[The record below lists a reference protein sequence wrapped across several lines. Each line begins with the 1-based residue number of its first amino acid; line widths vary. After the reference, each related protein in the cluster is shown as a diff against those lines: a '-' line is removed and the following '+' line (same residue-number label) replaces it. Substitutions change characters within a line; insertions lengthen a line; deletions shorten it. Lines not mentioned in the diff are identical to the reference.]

1 MTNKKL
7 KLAAMSVA
15 LTACVAA
22 QPMAA
27 HAVEGPD
34 PAEDNAAPQAEPV
47 AESSTPAPVA
57 EEGEKQEKVGEQEEF
72 FPPPV
77 NEEAKSEEQ
86 APAFG
91 PGTKTDDIIID
102 YKPAEKPEEP
112 GESGKDGETDGSEGS
127 GETDETEN
135 PDGTYVK
142 GDVIDNSK
150 KDEATGKDGKI
161 GEATK
166 EETPD
171 SSSSTTVVDPDAEVK
186 KGDPVVGKDEDG
198 NTTITTPTETTGT
211 ETTTTTGT
219 GKADSSTTIT
229 DTKKGEEINLDD
241 ELGKDVRPDWKTD
254 KDAKLGDYTVDKVE
268 PAKDGNSKTLTLKKT
283 SPTEEKEMA
292 AEDIAKLLDVP
303 EGGVEKKE
311 ELDEEGN
318 PKTTYTLK
326 KEEISTDENGNT
338 VTRVTYYKITG
349 NTVETTTE
357 TTLVLKVEKGTVDVN
372 NEDLT
377 TEIELPSITAKNT
390 DETKTD
396 VIEISSEKLGEMLQ
410 DEYYNN
416 VTGEYVY
423 TENVDGKEYTYKVKK
438 MEDSKPL
445 TNAQLAERLG
455 EGFTGDD
462 NGVYYKGEK
471 LTFDQMEAVRKTL
484 SYTVEVTEVTK
495 TPGQVEGGQE
505 SIESAKE
512 TAKLEAIKAAL
523 TDAARNA
530 GINVETDD
538 FKNQLNTID
547 PTGKGQL
554 NLSYTDADGNV
565 HTVTLRYNGATV
577 SAPQPGTPD
586 SSKDTETRKDVTDN
600 VITGTAYVTGSN
612 TWTESGSLNGTYVK
626 PGSGELPSLDGW
638 TIASKDPEKGTT
650 TYKKEDTVT
659 SPDGTSTKITRT
671 CTITESSAS
680 LSDTEKE
687 EIAWAELL
695 NQHPEYKNKDELKA
709 AGYNINISSM
719 DFSGIKCVEW
729 TIDELSESTK
739 TDAKDLNDKL
749 VIPGGKNWSI
759 DEKARTITVDGKT
772 YDKVT
777 KTNDG
782 YTCTVEDKNGVKT
795 TYTFTKQA
803 GAPLTPEEIQT
814 ALAGQYSVSADS
826 IRLNA
831 DGKTATFTKGN
842 ETITVDYSTLSET
855 LTVRKDVHTSSSV
868 TDIIKDNKDLEKAYD
883 ELWKQI
889 QEIQSK
895 LLPGEELW
903 IGNLEVTDKTE
914 KTDIIKYFTTAISP
928 ENMSKDE
935 LIKAL
940 QEQER
945 IAKNSTYVAN
955 KGSDYEE
962 TKKNYYSG
970 EKTDEFK
977 SFSKAPDG
985 SKIEVYWKLTW
996 WGGYYYYTDANG
1008 QEVRVH
1014 SNTVHYEEQRD
1025 DIGHLDLAS
1034 GSKLDLLPDKD
1045 DKVDQTDCVL
1055 VSKNLKLEW
1064 NYDAG
1069 NLVNGKGN
1077 QLVGLDSKISWDDE
1091 GGEGNGHYEYDR
1103 GTPNNCPDKSAYYKL
1118 TGTVAYDPIKENG
1131 SIKLYQG
1138 QRGDYWT
1145 PGISAEDQAI
1155 NAYLKATGSSK
1166 TAASLTKKERD
1177 AIVGTYVVQ
1186 IGTTG
1191 TNSTGESGYQVYLK
1205 SSELTAYGYMTR
1217 DANTCIN
1224 STYKRQD
1231 GTWGYVGGYDLMI
1244 SKLTQVSEG
1253 KVVGQTESTIKTITA
1268 PLSIRSSQDF
1278 ANRLLEL
1285 NKQTTT
1291 HKTSESATAYG
1302 ENTSGGFDGAY
1313 TQNKSE
1319 TVTGSGTGKG
1329 HYTTFTE
1336 VLKKLF
1342 TGSGSKEH
1350 DEGKVSYTYRTTD
1363 KVDTTPVSKETV
1375 TTTDAHVDY
1384 NYTSIET
1391 RTVTVNGEE
1400 TVIVPPVTPPVDPDT
1415 PDGPVE
1421 DETPDEVMTPE
1432 TPELPAVQDA
1442 APDEVVLPA
1451 EPELP
1456 AVQDATALP
1465 QTGVNWMAALG
1476 MAFSGMLLT
1485 IAGAFA
1491 SLKYKEKH

>member
-34 PAEDNAAPQAEPV
+34 SVEDNAAPQAEPV
-47 AESSTPAPVA
+47 AESPTPAPVA
-57 EEGEKQEKVGEQEEF
+57 EEGEKQEEAGEQEEF
-72 FPPPV
+72 VPPV
-77 NEEAKSEEQ
+77 NDEAKKDDQ

-91 PGTKTDDIIID
+91 PGTKTDDITID

-112 GESGKDGETDGSEGS
+112 

-254 KDAKLGDYTVDKVE
+254 KDAKLGGYTVDKVE

-283 SPTEEKEMA
+283 SEPETKKMS
-292 AEDIAKLLDVP
+292 AEDVAKLLDVP
-303 EGGVEKKE
+303 EGGVEKKT
-311 ELDEEGN
+311 DDEGN
-318 PKTTYTLK
+318 TTYTLK
-326 KEEISTDENGNT
+326 KEETSTDENGNT
-338 VTRVTYYKITG
+338 VTRTTYYEITG
-349 NTVETTTE
+349 NSVKTTTE
-357 TTLVLKVEKGTVDVN
+357 TTLVLKVEKGTVDVDDK
-372 NEDLT
+372 DLT

-438 MEDSKPL
+438 TEDSKPL
-445 TNAQLAERLG
+445 TNAQLADRLG

-471 LTFDQMEAVRKTL
+471 LTFDQKEAVRKTL

-505 SIESAKE
+505 SIESAE
-512 TAKLEAIKAAL
+512 EAAKLEAIKAAL

-547 PTGKGQL
+547 STGKGQL

-565 HTVTLRYNGATV
+565 HTVTLRYDGATV
-577 SAPQPGTPD
+577 SAPQPGSSDP
-586 SSKDTETRKDVTDN
+586 SKDTETRKDVTDN
-600 VITGTAYVTGSN
+600 VITGTAYVNGSN

-626 PGSGELPSLDGW
+626 PDSGELPSLDGW
-638 TIASKDPEKGTT
+638 TFDSIDTEKGTT
-650 TYKKEDTVT
+650 TYKKEETVT

-695 NQHPEYKNKDELKA
+695 KQHPEYKNKDELKA

-719 DFSGIKCVEW
+719 DFSGIKRVEW

-814 ALAGQYSVSADS
+814 ALAGQYSVPADS

-895 LLPGEELW
+895 LQPGEELW

-945 IAKNSTYVAN
+945 IAKSSTYVAN

-985 SKIEVYWKLTW
+985 SKIEVYWKWTR

-1045 DKVDQTDCVL
+1045 GNVDQTDCVL

-1077 QLVGLDSKISWDDE
+1077 QPVGLDSKISWDDE
-1091 GGEGNGHYEYDR
+1091 GGEGDGHYEYDR
-1103 GTPNNCPDKSAYYKL
+1103 GNPNNCPDKSAYYKL

-1138 QRGDYWT
+1138 GYDDWHWV
-1145 PGISAEDQAI
+1145 SAEDQAI

-1177 AIVGTYVVQ
+1177 AIVGTYVVK
-1186 IGTTG
+1186 IGTTD

-1205 SSELTAYGYMTR
+1205 TSELTAYGYMTR

-1291 HKTSESATAYG
+1291 HKTSESATASG
-1302 ENTSGGFDGAY
+1302 ENTSGGFNGAY
-1313 TQNKSE
+1313 TQDKSE

-1363 KVDTTPVSKETV
+1363 KVNTTPVSKETV

-1391 RTVTVNGEE
+1391 RTVTVDGEE
-1400 TVIVPPVTPPVDPDT
+1400 TVIVPPVTPPET
-1415 PDGPVE
+1415 PVE
-1421 DETPDEVMTPE
+1421 DETPDEVVTPE
-1432 TPELPAVQDA
+1432 TPELPPVQDA
-1442 APDEVVLPA
+1442 TPDDAAPETPVLPSDA
-1451 EPELP
+1451 VLP
-1456 AVQDATALP
+1456 AVQDALP

>member
-15 LTACVAA
+15 LTACVV

-34 PAEDNAAPQAEPV
+34 SVEDNAAPQAEPV
-47 AESSTPAPVA
+47 VENSTPAPVA
-57 EEGEKQEKVGEQEEF
+57 EEGEKQEEAGEQEEAGDQEEF
-72 FPPPV
+72 VPPV
-77 NEEAKSEEQ
+77 NDEAKKDDQ

-112 GESGKDGETDGSEGS
+112 GE
-127 GETDETEN
+127 TDETEN

-142 GDVIDNSK
+142 GDVIDNNK
-150 KDEATGKDGKI
+150 KNEETGKDGKI

-241 ELGKDVRPDWKTD
+241 ELGKDVRPDWSTD
-254 KDAKLGDYTVDKVE
+254 EKAKLGDYTVKEVE

-283 SPTEEKEMA
+283 SEPETKKMS
-292 AEDIAKLLDVP
+292 AEDVAKLLDVP
-303 EGGVEKKE
+303 EDGVEKKTD
-311 ELDEEGN
+311 DEG
-318 PKTTYTLK
+318 KTTYILK
-326 KEEISTDENGNT
+326 KEETSTDENGNT

-357 TTLVLKVEKGTVDVN
+357 TTLVLKVEKGTVDVDDK
-372 NEDLT
+372 DLT
-377 TEIELPSITAKNT
+377 TEIKLPSITAKNT
-390 DETKTD
+390 NETKTD
-396 VIEISSEKLGEMLQ
+396 VIEISSEKLGEMLK

-416 VTGEYVY
+416 DTGEYVY
-423 TENVDGKEYTYKVKK
+423 TETDANGKEYTYKVKK
-438 MEDSKPL
+438 TEDTKQL
-445 TNAQLAERLG
+445 TNEQLANRLG
-455 EGFTGDD
+455 EGFTADA
-462 NGVYYKGEK
+462 NGVYYNGEK
-471 LTFDQMEAVRKTL
+471 LTFDQMDAVRKTL

-505 SIESAKE
+505 SIESAAE
-512 TAKLEAIKAAL
+512 TAKLAAIKAAL
-523 TDAARNA
+523 TDAAQNA

-538 FKNQLNTID
+538 FKNQLNTIN

-565 HTVTLRYNGATV
+565 HTVTLRYDGATV
-577 SAPQPGTPD
+577 SAPQPGSSDP
-586 SSKDTETRKDVTDN
+586 SKDTETRKDVTDN
-600 VITGTAYVTGSN
+600 VITGTAYVNGSN

-626 PGSGELPSLDGW
+626 PDSGELPSLDGW
-638 TIASKDPEKGTT
+638 TVDTNDPEKDTT
-650 TYKKEDTVT
+650 IYKKEDTVT
-659 SPDGTSTKITRT
+659 SPDGTITKITRT

-719 DFSGIKCVEW
+719 DFSGIKRVKW

-759 DEKARTITVDGKT
+759 DEKAGTITVDGKT

-868 TDIIKDNKDLEKAYD
+868 TDIIKDDKDLEKAYD

-895 LLPGEELW
+895 LQPGEELW

-955 KGSDYEE
+955 AGSKYEE

-970 EKTDEFK
+970 ETE
-977 SFSKAPDG
+977 SKYYYQPWGG
-985 SKIEVYWKLTW
+985 SKIEVTPAGQPGW
-996 WGGYYYYTDANG
+996 YYYTNDKGEKEYVPWWDVERQDTRN
-1008 QEVRVH
+1008 
-1014 SNTVHYEEQRD
+1014 

-1045 DKVDQTDCVL
+1045 GKVDQTDCVL
-1055 VSKNLKLEW
+1055 VSKDLKLEW

-1077 QLVGLDSKISWDDE
+1077 QTVGLDSKISWDDE
-1091 GGEGNGHYEYDR
+1091 GGKGNGHYEYDR

-1118 TGTVAYDPIKENG
+1118 TGTVAYDPIKDKDG

-1155 NAYLKATGSSK
+1155 NAYLEATGSNK
-1166 TAASLTKKERD
+1166 TAKDLSPKERN
-1177 AIVGTYVVQ
+1177 AIVGTYVVK
-1186 IGTTG
+1186 IGTTD

-1205 SSELTAYGYMTR
+1205 TSELTAYGYMTR

-1302 ENTSGGFDGAY
+1302 ENTSGGFNGAY
-1313 TQNKSE
+1313 TQDKSE

-1363 KVDTTPVSKETV
+1363 KVNTTPVSKETV

-1391 RTVTVNGEE
+1391 RKVTVSGEE

-1421 DETPDEVMTPE
+1421 DETPDEVVTPE
-1432 TPELPAVQDA
+1432 TPELPPVQDA
-1442 APDEVVLPA
+1442 TPEEPAAPA
-1451 EPELP
+1451 APELP
-1456 AVQDATALP
+1456 AVEAAAALP
-1465 QTGVNWMAALG
+1465 KTGVNWIAALG

>member
-34 PAEDNAAPQAEPV
+34 SVEDNAAPQAEPV

-57 EEGEKQEKVGEQEEF
+57 EEGEKQEEAGEQEEF
-72 FPPPV
+72 TPPRM
-77 NEEAKSEEQ
+77 NEEAKKDDQ

-91 PGTKTDDIIID
+91 PGTKTDDITID

-112 GESGKDGETDGSEGS
+112 GE
-127 GETDETEN
+127 TDEPET
-135 PDGTYVK
+135 PGDTHLK

-150 KDEATGKDGKI
+150 KDEATGEDGKI

-211 ETTTTTGT
+211 QTTTTTGT

-254 KDAKLGDYTVDKVE
+254 KDDKLGGYTVDKVE
-268 PAKDGNSKTLTLKKT
+268 PAEDGNSKELTLKKT
-283 SPTEEKEMA
+283 SEPETKEMS
-292 AEDIAKLLDVP
+292 AEDVAKLLDVP

-318 PKTTYTLK
+318 PKTTDTLK
-326 KEEISTDENGNT
+326 KEETSTDENGNT

-357 TTLVLKVEKGTVDVN
+357 TTLVLKVEKGTVDVD

-377 TEIELPSITAKNT
+377 TEIKLPSIK
-390 DETKTD
+390 DE
-396 VIEISSEKLGEMLQ
+396 S
-410 DEYYNN
+410 
-416 VTGEYVY
+416 
-423 TENVDGKEYTYKVKK
+423 GKEILSAKQLNDLLKDQKPDKDGTYKIEKEANGK
-438 MEDSKPL
+438 TYLYTITESTDQGTLL
-445 TNAQLAERLG
+445 TNKQLADRLG
-455 EGFTGDD
+455 KGFTADD

-471 LTFDQMEAVRKTL
+471 LTFDQMDAVRKTL
-484 SYTVEVTEVTK
+484 SYTVAVTEITK
-495 TPGQVEGGQE
+495 APGQVEGGQE
-505 SIESAKE
+505 SIESAEE

-523 TDAARNA
+523 TDAAKKT
-530 GINVETDD
+530 GINVDSED

-565 HTVTLRYNGATV
+565 HTVTLRYDGATV
-577 SAPQPGTPD
+577 SAPQPGSSDP
-586 SSKDTETRKDVTDN
+586 SKDTETRKDVTDN

-626 PGSGELPSLDGW
+626 PGSGKLPSLDGW

-650 TYKKEDTVT
+650 TYKKEETVT

-680 LSDTEKE
+680 LTDAEKE
-687 EIAWAELL
+687 EIAWKEL
-695 NQHPEYKNKDELKA
+695 QNKSGKDKA
-709 AGYNINISSM
+709 TLLQEGYSIDIGSM
-719 DFSGIKCVEW
+719 DFSGIKRVEW
-729 TIDELSESTK
+729 TIDTLSESTK
-739 TDAKDLNDKL
+739 TDTKDLNDKL

-772 YDKVT
+772 YDNVT

-795 TYTFTKQA
+795 TYTFTKKA

-831 DGKTATFTKGN
+831 DGKTATFTKGD

-868 TDIIKDNKDLEKAYD
+868 TGIIKDDKDLEKAYD

-895 LLPGEELW
+895 LQPGEELR
-903 IGNLEVTDKTE
+903 IGETKIDSTTKKE
-914 KTDIIKYFTTAISP
+914 DIIKYFTKAISP
-928 ENMSKDE
+928 DNMSKDE

-945 IAKNSTYVAN
+945 IAKSSTYVAN

-970 EKTDEFK
+970 EKTGEFK
-977 SFSKAPDG
+977 YFSKAPDG
-985 SKIEVYWKLTW
+985 SKIEVYWKSTW
-996 WGGYYYYTDANG
+996 GWNGYYYYTDANG
-1008 QEVRVH
+1008 QEVRVD
-1014 SNTVHYEEQRD
+1014 SNTVHSEEQRD

-1034 GSKLDLLPDKD
+1034 GSKLDLLPDED
-1045 DKVDQTDCVL
+1045 GKVNQTDCVL

-1069 NLVNGKGN
+1069 KLVNGKDN
-1077 QLVGLDSKISWDDE
+1077 QTVGLDSKISWDDE
-1091 GGEGNGHYEYDR
+1091 GGEGDGHYEYDR
-1103 GTPNNCPDKSAYYKL
+1103 GNPNKNPDKSAYYKL
-1118 TGTVAYDPIKENG
+1118 TGTVAYDPIKDKDG

-1138 QRGDYWT
+1138 QWGDYWN
-1145 PGISAEDQAI
+1145 PGISAEDEAI

-1166 TAASLTKKERD
+1166 TYRDLTTKERN
-1177 AIVGTYVVQ
+1177 AIVGTYVVK

-1205 SSELTAYGYMTR
+1205 SSELTAYGYMSR

-1244 SKLTQVSEG
+1244 SELTQVREG

-1278 ANRLLEL
+1278 AKRLLEL

-1291 HKTSESATAYG
+1291 THKTGEGATAYG
-1302 ENTSGGFDGAY
+1302 ENTSGDFDGTY
-1313 TQNKSE
+1313 TQKKSE
-1319 TVTGSGTGKG
+1319 TVEGSGTGKG

-1336 VLKKLF
+1336 VLKKIF
-1342 TGSGSKEH
+1342 SGSGSKEH
-1350 DEGKVSYTYRTTD
+1350 DEGSVSYTHRTTD
-1363 KVDTTPVSKETV
+1363 KVNTTPVSKETV

-1400 TVIVPPVTPPVDPDT
+1400 TVIVPPVTPPET
-1415 PDGPVE
+1415 PVE
-1421 DETPDEVMTPE
+1421 DETPDEVVTPE

>member
-1 MTNKKL
+1 M
-7 KLAAMSVA
+7 
-15 LTACVAA
+15 
-22 QPMAA
+22 
-27 HAVEGPD
+27 
-34 PAEDNAAPQAEPV
+34 
-47 AESSTPAPVA
+47 
-57 EEGEKQEKVGEQEEF
+57 
-72 FPPPV
+72 

-91 PGTKTDDIIID
+91 PGTKTDDITID
-102 YKPAEKPEEP
+102 YKPAEKPEQP
-112 GESGKDGETDGSEGS
+112 GKSGEDGEADGSEGS

-211 ETTTTTGT
+211 QTTTTTGT
-219 GKADSSTTIT
+219 GEADSSTTIT

-254 KDAKLGDYTVDKVE
+254 KDATLGDYTVKEVE
-268 PAKDGNSKTLTLKKT
+268 PSEDGNSKTLTLKKT
-283 SPTEEKEMA
+283 SEPETKEMS
-292 AEDIAKLLDVP
+292 AEDVAKLLDVP
-303 EGGVEKKE
+303 KGGVEKKE

-326 KEEISTDENGNT
+326 KEETSTDENGNT

-357 TTLVLKVEKGTVDVN
+357 TTLKLKVEKGTVDVD

-396 VIEISSEKLGEMLQ
+396 VIEISSEKLGKML
-410 DEYYNN
+410 DDKNYNKD
-416 VTGEYVY
+416 TGEYVY
-423 TENVDGKEYTYKVKK
+423 TETVDGKEYTYKVKK
-438 MEDSKPL
+438 TENTKPL
-445 TNAQLAERLG
+445 TPAQLADRLG
-455 EGFTGDD
+455 DDFTADD

-471 LTFDQMEAVRKTL
+471 LNFDQMEAVRKTL
-484 SYTVEVTEVTK
+484 SYTVAVTEVTK
-495 TPGQVEGGQE
+495 NEGQVEGGQE
-505 SIESAKE
+505 SIKSAEE

-523 TDAARNA
+523 TDAAKKT
-530 GINVETDD
+530 GINVDSED

-565 HTVTLRYNGATV
+565 HTVTLRYDGATV

-650 TYKKEDTVT
+650 IYKKEDTVT
-659 SPDGTSTKITRT
+659 LPDGTSTKITRT

-680 LSDTEKE
+680 LSDAEKE
-687 EIAWAELL
+687 EIAWKALQNKTGKDKATLL
-695 NQHPEYKNKDELKA
+695 QE
-709 AGYNINISSM
+709 GYSIDIGSM
-719 DFSGIKCVEW
+719 DFSGIKRVEW

-739 TDAKDLNDKL
+739 TDTKDLNDKL

-795 TYTFTKQA
+795 TYTFTKKA
-803 GAPLTPEEIQT
+803 GAPLTPDEIQT

-831 DGKTATFTKGN
+831 DGKTATFTKGD

-868 TDIIKDNKDLEKAYD
+868 TDIIKDNKDLEEAYD
-883 ELWKQI
+883 ALWKQI

-895 LLPGEELW
+895 LQPGEELW
-903 IGNLEVTDKTE
+903 IGKTKIDSTTKKE
-914 KTDIIKYFTTAISP
+914 DIIKYFTKAISP

-977 SFSKAPDG
+977 YFSKAPDG
-985 SKIEVYWKLTW
+985 SKIEVYWKSTW
-996 WGGYYYYTDANG
+996 LLGGYYYYTDANG
-1008 QEVRVH
+1008 QEVRVD

-1034 GSKLDLLPDKD
+1034 GSKLDLLPNEDG
-1045 DKVDQTDCVL
+1045 KVDQTDCVL
-1055 VSKNLKLEW
+1055 VSKGLKLEW

-1077 QLVGLDSKISWDDE
+1077 QPVGLDSKISWDDE
-1091 GGEGNGHYEYDR
+1091 GGKGSGHYEYDR
-1103 GTPNNCPDKSAYYKL
+1103 GDSNNNPDKSAYYKL

-1138 QRGDYWT
+1138 GYDGWYWV
-1145 PGISAEDQAI
+1145 SAEDQAI
-1155 NAYLKATGSSK
+1155 NAYLEATGSNK
-1166 TAASLTKKERD
+1166 TAANLSKKERD
-1177 AIVGTYVVQ
+1177 AIVGTYVVK
-1186 IGTTG
+1186 IGTTD
-1191 TNSTGESGYQVYLK
+1191 TNSTGKSGYQVYLK
-1205 SSELTAYGYMTR
+1205 TSELTAYGYMSR

-1224 STYKRQD
+1224 STYKRQN
-1231 GTWGYVGGYDLMI
+1231 GTWDYVGGYDLMI

-1291 HKTSESATAYG
+1291 HKTGESATAYG
-1302 ENTSGGFDGAY
+1302 ENTSGGFDGTY
-1313 TQNKSE
+1313 TQKKSE
-1319 TVTGSGTGKG
+1319 TVEGSGTGKG

-1336 VLKKLF
+1336 VLKKIF
-1342 TGSGSKEH
+1342 SGSGSKKH
-1350 DEGKVSYTYRTTD
+1350 DEGKVSYTHRTTD
-1363 KVDTTPVSKETV
+1363 NVNTTPVSKETV
-1375 TTTDAHVDY
+1375 TTTNAHVDY

-1400 TVIVPPVTPPVDPDT
+1400 TVIVPPVTPPVEPDT

-1421 DETPDEVMTPE
+1421 DETPDEVVTPE
-1432 TPELPAVQDA
+1432 TPELPPVQDA
-1442 APDEVVLPA
+1442 TPDDAAPETPVLPSDA
-1451 EPELP
+1451 VLP
-1456 AVQDATALP
+1456 AVQDALP

>member
-34 PAEDNAAPQAEPV
+34 SVEDNAAPQAEP
-47 AESSTPAPVA
+47 APVEGKTA
-57 EEGEKQEKVGEQEEF
+57 EGEVEGEEEKQEEF
-72 FPPPV
+72 VPPV
-77 NEEAKSEEQ
+77 NDEAKKDDQ

-112 GESGKDGETDGSEGS
+112 

-186 KGDPVVGKDEDG
+186 KGESVVGKDEDG

-211 ETTTTTGT
+211 QTTTTTGT
-219 GKADSSTTIT
+219 GEAKSETTIT

-241 ELGKDVRPDWKTD
+241 ELGKDVRPDWSTD
-254 KDAKLGDYTVDKVE
+254 EKAKLGDYTVKEVE
-268 PAKDGNSKTLTLKKT
+268 PSEDGNSKTLTLKKT
-283 SPTEEKEMA
+283 SEPETKKMS
-292 AEDIAKLLDVP
+292 AEDVAKLLDVP

-326 KEEISTDENGNT
+326 KEETSTDENGNT
-338 VTRVTYYKITG
+338 VTRVTYYEITG
-349 NTVETTTE
+349 NSVKTTTE

-438 MEDSKPL
+438 TEDSKPL
-445 TNAQLAERLG
+445 TNAQLADRLG

-471 LTFDQMEAVRKTL
+471 LTFDQKEAVRKTL

-505 SIESAKE
+505 SIKSAEE

-565 HTVTLRYNGATV
+565 HTVTLRYDGATV
-577 SAPQPGTPD
+577 SAPQPG
-586 SSKDTETRKDVTDN
+586 SSDPRKDTETRKDVTDN

-626 PGSGELPSLDGW
+626 PGSGKLPSLDGW
-638 TIASKDPEKGTT
+638 TVDINDPEKGTT
-650 TYKKEDTVT
+650 IYKKEDTVT
-659 SPDGTSTKITRT
+659 LPDGTSTKITRT

-719 DFSGIKCVEW
+719 DFSGIKRVEW

-759 DEKARTITVDGKT
+759 DEKAGTITVDGKT

-831 DGKTATFTKGN
+831 DGKTATFTKGD

-945 IAKNSTYVAN
+945 IAKSSTYVAN

-985 SKIEVYWKLTW
+985 SKIEVYWKSTW

-1055 VSKNLKLEW
+1055 VSKNLEW

-1077 QLVGLDSKISWDDE
+1077 QPVGLDSKISWDDE
-1091 GGEGNGHYEYDR
+1091 GGKGNGHYEYDR
-1103 GTPNNCPDKSAYYKL
+1103 GNPNNCPDKSAYYKL

-1131 SIKLYQG
+1131 NIKLYQG
-1138 QRGDYWT
+1138 GFDDYWHWV
-1145 PGISAEDQAI
+1145 SAEDQAI

-1166 TAASLTKKERD
+1166 TAASLTKKERN
-1177 AIVGTYVVQ
+1177 AIVGTYVVK
-1186 IGTTG
+1186 IGTTD

-1205 SSELTAYGYMTR
+1205 TSELTAYGYMSR

-1291 HKTSESATAYG
+1291 HKTSERATAYG

-1342 TGSGSKEH
+1342 SGKGETSYDTGSI
-1350 DEGKVSYTYRTTD
+1350 SYSYRTTE
-1363 KVDTTPVSKETV
+1363 KVGTTALSKETV

-1391 RTVTVNGEE
+1391 RTVTVDGEE
-1400 TVIVPPVTPPVDPDT
+1400 TVIVPPVTPPET
-1415 PDGPVE
+1415 PVE
-1421 DETPDEVMTPE
+1421 DETPDEVVTPE
-1432 TPELPAVQDA
+1432 TPELPPVQDA
-1442 APDEVVLPA
+1442 TPDDAAPETPVLPSDA
-1451 EPELP
+1451 VLP
-1456 AVQDATALP
+1456 AVQDALP

>member
-1 MTNKKL
+1 M
-7 KLAAMSVA
+7 
-15 LTACVAA
+15 
-22 QPMAA
+22 
-27 HAVEGPD
+27 
-34 PAEDNAAPQAEPV
+34 
-47 AESSTPAPVA
+47 
-57 EEGEKQEKVGEQEEF
+57 
-72 FPPPV
+72 

-91 PGTKTDDIIID
+91 PGTKTDDITID
-102 YKPAEKPEEP
+102 YKPAAKPEEP
-112 GESGKDGETDGSEGS
+112 GE
-127 GETDETEN
+127 TDEPET
-135 PDGTYVK
+135 PGDAHLK

-150 KDEATGKDGKI
+150 KNEATGKDGKI

-254 KDAKLGDYTVDKVE
+254 KDAKLGGYTVDKVE

-303 EGGVEKKE
+303 EGGVERKE

-326 KEEISTDENGNT
+326 KEETSTDENGNT

-357 TTLVLKVEKGTVDVN
+357 TTLKLKVEKGTETKKDQ
-372 NEDLT
+372 DLS
-377 TEIELPSITAKNT
+377 TEAELPDSITVKNGKSELKVSKDILEKALDNGGTYT
-390 DETKTD
+390 DTDKNITYTVTKK
-396 VIEISSEKLGEMLQ
+396 EESSTKLSNE
-410 DEYYNN
+410 
-416 VTGEYVY
+416 
-423 TENVDGKEYTYKVKK
+423 
-438 MEDSKPL
+438 
-445 TNAQLAERLG
+445 QLAKRLG
-455 EGFTGDD
+455 DGFTYNAADD
-462 NGVYYKGEK
+462 SISYKGEK
-471 LTFDQMEAVRKTL
+471 LTISQNDVYRKLL
-484 SYTVEVTEVTK
+484 SYDVTVTETIK
-495 TPGQVEGGQE
+495 NEGQVEGGQA
-505 SIESAKE
+505 SIDKANND
-512 TAKLEAIKAAL
+512 AKLEAIKAAL
-523 TDAARNA
+523 TDAAKKT
-530 GINVETDD
+530 GINVDSED

-565 HTVTLRYNGATV
+565 HTVTLRYDGATV

-600 VITGTAYVTGSN
+600 VITGTAYVPGSN

-626 PGSGELPSLDGW
+626 PGSGELPSLEGW
-638 TIASKDPEKGTT
+638 TFDGIDTEKGTT
-650 TYKKEDTVT
+650 TYKKEETVT

-680 LSDTEKE
+680 LSDAEKAD
-687 EIAWAELL
+687 IAWAELL
-695 NQHPEYKNKDELKA
+695 KQHPEYKNEDELKA
-709 AGYNINISSM
+709 AGYNIDIGSM
-719 DFSGIKCVEW
+719 DFSGIKRVEW
-729 TIDELSESTK
+729 TIGTLSESTK
-739 TDAKDLNDKL
+739 TDTKDLNDKL

-759 DEKARTITVDGKT
+759 DENAGTITVDGNI
-772 YDKVT
+772 YRNVT
-777 KTNDG
+777 KTDDG

-903 IGNLEVTDKTE
+903 IGKTKIDSTTKKE
-914 KTDIIKYFTTAISP
+914 DIIKYFTKAISP

-985 SKIEVYWKLTW
+985 SKIEVYWKSTW
-996 WGGYYYYTDANG
+996 LWYGYYYYTDANG
-1008 QEVRVH
+1008 QEVRVDN
-1014 SNTVHYEEQRD
+1014 NTVHYEEQRD

-1034 GSKLDLLPDKD
+1034 GSKLDLLPDED
-1045 DKVDQTDCVL
+1045 GKVDQTDCVL

-1077 QLVGLDSKISWDDE
+1077 QPVGLDSKISWDDE
-1091 GGEGNGHYEYDR
+1091 GGKGDGHYEYDR
-1103 GTPNNCPDKSAYYKL
+1103 GNSNNCPDKSAYYKL

-1145 PGISAEDQAI
+1145 PGISAEDEAI
-1155 NAYLKATGSSK
+1155 NAYLKATGSNK

-1244 SKLTQVSEG
+1244 SELTQVREG

-1278 ANRLLEL
+1278 AKRLLEL

-1291 HKTSESATAYG
+1291 THKTGEGATAYG
-1302 ENTSGGFDGAY
+1302 ENTSGGFDGTY
-1313 TQNKSE
+1313 TQKKSE
-1319 TVTGSGTGKG
+1319 TVEGSGTGKG

-1336 VLKKLF
+1336 VLKKIF
-1342 TGSGSKEH
+1342 SGSGSKEH
-1350 DEGKVSYTYRTTD
+1350 DEGSVSYTHRTTD
-1363 KVDTTPVSKETV
+1363 KVNTTPVSKETV
-1375 TTTDAHVDY
+1375 TTTDAHVGY

-1400 TVIVPPVTPPVDPDT
+1400 TVIVPPVTPPET
-1415 PDGPVE
+1415 PVE
-1421 DETPDEVMTPE
+1421 DETPNEVVTPE
-1432 TPELPAVQDA
+1432 TPELPPVQDA
-1442 APDEVVLPA
+1442 TPDAPVLPSDA
-1451 EPELP
+1451 VLP
-1456 AVQDATALP
+1456 AVQDALP

>member
-34 PAEDNAAPQAEPV
+34 SVEDNAAPQAEPV
-47 AESSTPAPVA
+47 AESPTPAPVA
-57 EEGEKQEKVGEQEEF
+57 EEGEKQEEAGEQEEF
-72 FPPPV
+72 VPPV
-77 NEEAKSEEQ
+77 NDEAKKDDQ

-91 PGTKTDDIIID
+91 PGTKTDDITID

-112 GESGKDGETDGSEGS
+112 

-254 KDAKLGDYTVDKVE
+254 KDAKLGGYTVDKVE

-283 SPTEEKEMA
+283 SEPETKEMS
-292 AEDIAKLLDVP
+292 AEDVAKLLDVP
-303 EGGVEKKE
+303 EGGVEKKT
-311 ELDEEGN
+311 DDEGN
-318 PKTTYTLK
+318 TTYILK
-326 KEEISTDENGNT
+326 KEETSTDENGNT

-438 MEDSKPL
+438 TEDSKPL
-445 TNAQLAERLG
+445 TNVQLAERLG

-484 SYTVEVTEVTK
+484 SYTVEVTEITK

-505 SIESAKE
+505 SIKSAEE

-687 EIAWAELL
+687 EIAWNEL
-695 NQHPEYKNKDELKA
+695 QNKTGKDKA
-709 AGYNINISSM
+709 TLIQEGYSIDIGSM
-719 DFSGIKCVEW
+719 DFSGIKRVEW

-759 DEKARTITVDGKT
+759 DEKAGTITVDGKT

-831 DGKTATFTKGN
+831 DGKTATFTKGD

-985 SKIEVYWKLTW
+985 SKIEVYWKSTW

-1077 QLVGLDSKISWDDE
+1077 QPVGLDSKISWDDE
-1091 GGEGNGHYEYDR
+1091 GGEGDGHYEYDR
-1103 GTPNNCPDKSAYYKL
+1103 GNPNNCPDKSAYYKL

-1138 QRGDYWT
+1138 GYDGWHWV
-1145 PGISAEDQAI
+1145 SAEDQAI

-1166 TAASLTKKERD
+1166 TAASLTKKERN
-1177 AIVGTYVVQ
+1177 AIVGTYVVK

-1205 SSELTAYGYMTR
+1205 TSELTAYGYMTR

-1302 ENTSGGFDGAY
+1302 ENTSGGFNGAY
-1313 TQNKSE
+1313 TQDKSE

-1363 KVDTTPVSKETV
+1363 KVNTTPVSKETV

-1391 RTVTVNGEE
+1391 RKVTVSGEE

-1421 DETPDEVMTPE
+1421 DETPDEVVTPE
-1432 TPELPAVQDA
+1432 TPELPPVQDA
-1442 APDEVVLPA
+1442 TPDDAAPETPVLPSDA
-1451 EPELP
+1451 VLP
-1456 AVQDATALP
+1456 AVQDALP

>member
-34 PAEDNAAPQAEPV
+34 SVEDNAAPQAEP
-47 AESSTPAPVA
+47 APVEGKTA
-57 EEGEKQEKVGEQEEF
+57 EGEVEGEEEKQEEF
-72 FPPPV
+72 VPPV
-77 NEEAKSEEQ
+77 NDEAKKDDQ

-112 GESGKDGETDGSEGS
+112 GE
-127 GETDETEN
+127 TDETEN

-142 GDVIDNSK
+142 GDVIDNNK
-150 KDEATGKDGKI
+150 KNEETGKDGKI

-241 ELGKDVRPDWKTD
+241 ELGKDVRPDWSTD
-254 KDAKLGDYTVDKVE
+254 EKAKLGDYTVKEVE

-283 SPTEEKEMA
+283 SEPETKKMS
-292 AEDIAKLLDVP
+292 AEDVAKLLDVP
-303 EGGVEKKE
+303 EDGVEKKTD
-311 ELDEEGN
+311 DEG
-318 PKTTYTLK
+318 KTTYILK
-326 KEEISTDENGNT
+326 KEETSTDENGNT

-438 MEDSKPL
+438 TEDSKPL

-687 EIAWAELL
+687 EIAWNEL
-695 NQHPEYKNKDELKA
+695 QNKTGKDKA
-709 AGYNINISSM
+709 TLIQEGYSIDIGSM
-719 DFSGIKCVEW
+719 DFSGIKRVEW

-814 ALAGQYSVSADS
+814 ALAVQYSVSADS

-883 ELWKQI
+883 DLWKQI

-928 ENMSKDE
+928 ENMSKNE

-985 SKIEVYWKLTW
+985 SKIEVYWKSTW
-996 WGGYYYYTDANG
+996 WGGYYYYTDTNG

-1077 QLVGLDSKISWDDE
+1077 QPVGLDSKISWDDE
-1091 GGEGNGHYEYDR
+1091 GGEGDGHYEYDR

-1138 QRGDYWT
+1138 GYDDWHWV
-1145 PGISAEDQAI
+1145 SAEDQAI

-1166 TAASLTKKERD
+1166 TAASLTKKERN
-1177 AIVGTYVVQ
+1177 AIVGTYVVK
-1186 IGTTG
+1186 IGTTD

-1205 SSELTAYGYMTR
+1205 TSELTAYGYMSR

-1224 STYKRQD
+1224 STYKRQTNSWD
-1231 GTWGYVGGYDLMI
+1231 YVGGYDLMI

-1285 NKQTTT
+1285 NQQTTT
-1291 HKTSESATAYG
+1291 HKTSERATAYG

-1313 TQNKSE
+1313 TQDKSE

-1342 TGSGSKEH
+1342 SGKGETSYDTGS
-1350 DEGKVSYTYRTTD
+1350 VSYSYRTTD
-1363 KVDTTPVSKETV
+1363 KVNTTPVSKETV

-1421 DETPDEVMTPE
+1421 DETPDEVVTPE
-1432 TPELPAVQDA
+1432 TPELPPVQDA
-1442 APDEVVLPA
+1442 TPDDAAPETPVLPSDA
-1451 EPELP
+1451 VLP
-1456 AVQDATALP
+1456 AVQDALP

>member
-1 MTNKKL
+1 
-7 KLAAMSVA
+7 
-15 LTACVAA
+15 
-22 QPMAA
+22 
-27 HAVEGPD
+27 
-34 PAEDNAAPQAEPV
+34 
-47 AESSTPAPVA
+47 
-57 EEGEKQEKVGEQEEF
+57 
-72 FPPPV
+72 
-77 NEEAKSEEQ
+77 
-86 APAFG
+86 
-91 PGTKTDDIIID
+91 
-102 YKPAEKPEEP
+102 
-112 GESGKDGETDGSEGS
+112 
-127 GETDETEN
+127 
-135 PDGTYVK
+135 
-142 GDVIDNSK
+142 
-150 KDEATGKDGKI
+150 
-161 GEATK
+161 
-166 EETPD
+166 
-171 SSSSTTVVDPDAEVK
+171 
-186 KGDPVVGKDEDG
+186 
-198 NTTITTPTETTGT
+198 
-211 ETTTTTGT
+211 
-219 GKADSSTTIT
+219 
-229 DTKKGEEINLDD
+229 
-241 ELGKDVRPDWKTD
+241 
-254 KDAKLGDYTVDKVE
+254 
-268 PAKDGNSKTLTLKKT
+268 
-283 SPTEEKEMA
+283 MA

-303 EGGVEKKE
+303 EDGVEKKT
-311 ELDEEGN
+311 DDEGN
-318 PKTTYTLK
+318 TTYTLK
-326 KEEISTDENGNT
+326 KEETSTDENGNT
-338 VTRVTYYKITG
+338 VTRVTYYEITG
-349 NTVETTTE
+349 NSVKTRTE

-438 MEDSKPL
+438 TEDSKPL

-471 LTFDQMEAVRKTL
+471 LNFDQMEAVRKTL

-495 TPGQVEGGQE
+495 TPGQVEGGPE
-505 SIESAKE
+505 SIKSAEE

-600 VITGTAYVTGSN
+600 VITGTAYVNGSN

-626 PGSGELPSLDGW
+626 PDSGELPSLDGW
-638 TIASKDPEKGTT
+638 TVDTNDP
-650 TYKKEDTVT
+650 
-659 SPDGTSTKITRT
+659 
-671 CTITESSAS
+671 
-680 LSDTEKE
+680 EKE

-719 DFSGIKCVEW
+719 DFSGIKRVEW
-729 TIDELSESTK
+729 TIYELSESTK

-945 IAKNSTYVAN
+945 IAKSSTYVAN

-985 SKIEVYWKLTW
+985 SKIEVYWKSTW

-1045 DKVDQTDCVL
+1045 GKVDQTDCVL
-1055 VSKNLKLEW
+1055 VSKDLKLEW

-1077 QLVGLDSKISWDDE
+1077 QTVGLDSKISWDDE
-1091 GGEGNGHYEYDR
+1091 GGKGNGHYEYDR

-1177 AIVGTYVVQ
+1177 AIVGTYVVK
-1186 IGTTG
+1186 IGTTD

-1205 SSELTAYGYMTR
+1205 TSELTAYGYMTR

-1319 TVTGSGTGKG
+1319 TVTGSGTGEG

-1342 TGSGSKEH
+1342 SGKGETTY
-1350 DEGKVSYTYRTTD
+1350 DEGKVSYTHRTTD
-1363 KVDTTPVSKETV
+1363 KVNTTPVSKETT

-1421 DETPDEVMTPE
+1421 DETPDEVVTPE
-1432 TPELPAVQDA
+1432 TPELLLVQDA
-1442 APDEVVLPA
+1442 TPDEVVLPA

-1476 MAFSGMLLT
+1476 MAFSGMLLMVV
-1485 IAGAFA
+1485 GAFT

>member
-1 MTNKKL
+1 M
-7 KLAAMSVA
+7 
-15 LTACVAA
+15 
-22 QPMAA
+22 
-27 HAVEGPD
+27 
-34 PAEDNAAPQAEPV
+34 
-47 AESSTPAPVA
+47 
-57 EEGEKQEKVGEQEEF
+57 
-72 FPPPV
+72 

-91 PGTKTDDIIID
+91 PGTKTDDITID
-102 YKPAEKPEEP
+102 YKPAAKPEEP
-112 GESGKDGETDGSEGS
+112 GE
-127 GETDETEN
+127 TDEPET
-135 PDGTYVK
+135 PGDTHLK

-150 KDEATGKDGKI
+150 KNEATGKDGKI
-161 GEATK
+161 GTATK

-254 KDAKLGDYTVDKVE
+254 KDDKLGGYTVDKVE
-268 PAKDGNSKTLTLKKT
+268 PAEDGNSKELTLKKT
-283 SPTEEKEMA
+283 SEPETKEMS
-292 AEDIAKLLDVP
+292 AEDVAKLLDVP
-303 EGGVEKKE
+303 EGGVEKKTD
-311 ELDEEGN
+311 DEG
-318 PKTTYTLK
+318 KTTYILK
-326 KEEISTDENGNT
+326 KEETSTDENGNT

-357 TTLVLKVEKGTVDVN
+357 TTLVLKVEKGTVDVDDK
-372 NEDLT
+372 DLT

-396 VIEISSEKLGEMLQ
+396 VIEISSEKLGEMLK

-416 VTGEYVY
+416 DTGEYVY
-423 TENVDGKEYTYKVKK
+423 TETDANGKEYTYKVKK
-438 MEDSKPL
+438 TEDTKPL
-445 TNAQLAERLG
+445 TNKQLADRLG

-471 LTFDQMEAVRKTL
+471 LNLDQMEAVRKTL

-505 SIESAKE
+505 SIKSAEE

-523 TDAARNA
+523 TDAAKKT
-530 GINVETDD
+530 GINVDSED

-565 HTVTLRYNGATV
+565 HTVTLRYDGATV
-577 SAPQPGTPD
+577 SAPQPGSSDP
-586 SSKDTETRKDVTDN
+586 SKDTETRKDVTDN

-626 PGSGELPSLDGW
+626 PGSGELPSFDGW

-650 TYKKEDTVT
+650 TYKKEETVT

-719 DFSGIKCVEW
+719 DFSGIKRVEW
-729 TIDELSESTK
+729 TIDTLSESTK
-739 TDAKDLNDKL
+739 TDTKDLNDKL

-759 DEKARTITVDGKT
+759 DENAGTITVDGNI
-772 YDKVT
+772 YRNVT
-777 KTNDG
+777 KTDDG

-903 IGNLEVTDKTE
+903 IGKTKIDSTTKKE
-914 KTDIIKYFTTAISP
+914 DIIKYFTKAISP

-985 SKIEVYWKLTW
+985 SKIEVYWKSTW
-996 WGGYYYYTDANG
+996 LWYGYYYYTDANG
-1008 QEVRVH
+1008 QEVRVDN
-1014 SNTVHYEEQRD
+1014 NTVHSEEQRD

-1034 GSKLDLLPDKD
+1034 GSKLDLLPDED
-1045 DKVDQTDCVL
+1045 GKVDQTDCVL

-1077 QLVGLDSKISWDDE
+1077 QPVGLDSKISWDDE
-1091 GGEGNGHYEYDR
+1091 GGKGDGHYEYDR
-1103 GTPNNCPDKSAYYKL
+1103 GNSNNCPDKSAYYKL

-1131 SIKLYQG
+1131 NIKLYQG

-1145 PGISAEDQAI
+1145 PGISAEDEAI
-1155 NAYLKATGSSK
+1155 NAYLKATGSNK

-1244 SKLTQVSEG
+1244 SELTQVSEG

-1278 ANRLLEL
+1278 AKRLLEL

-1291 HKTSESATAYG
+1291 THKTGEGATAYG
-1302 ENTSGGFDGAY
+1302 ENTSGDFDGTY
-1313 TQNKSE
+1313 TQKKSE
-1319 TVTGSGTGKG
+1319 TVEGSGTGKG

-1336 VLKKLF
+1336 VLKKIF
-1342 TGSGSKEH
+1342 SGSGSKEH
-1350 DEGKVSYTYRTTD
+1350 DEGSVSYTHRTTD
-1363 KVDTTPVSKETV
+1363 KVNTTPVSKETV
-1375 TTTDAHVDY
+1375 TTTDAHVGY

-1400 TVIVPPVTPPVDPDT
+1400 TVIVPPVTPPET
-1415 PDGPVE
+1415 PVE
-1421 DETPDEVMTPE
+1421 DETPDEVVTPE
-1432 TPELPAVQDA
+1432 TPKLPPVQDATPDAPVLPSDAVLPAVQD
-1442 APDEVVLPA
+1442 
-1451 EPELP
+1451 
-1456 AVQDATALP
+1456 ALP

>member
-34 PAEDNAAPQAEPV
+34 SVEDNAAPQAEP
-47 AESSTPAPVA
+47 APVEGKTA
-57 EEGEKQEKVGEQEEF
+57 EGEVEGEAEKQEEF
-72 FPPPV
+72 VPPV
-77 NEEAKSEEQ
+77 NKEAKEEEQ

-102 YKPAEKPEEP
+102 YKPAEKPDETDKS
-112 GESGKDGETDGSEGS
+112 GEDGEADGSEGS

-142 GDVIDNSK
+142 GDVIDNNK

-161 GEATK
+161 GKATK

-254 KDAKLGDYTVDKVE
+254 KDAKLGGYTVDKVE

-357 TTLVLKVEKGTVDVN
+357 TTLKLKVEKGTETKKDQ
-372 NEDLT
+372 DLS
-377 TEIELPSITAKNT
+377 TEAELPDSITVKNGKSELKVSKDILEKALDNGGTYT
-390 DETKTD
+390 DTDKNITYTVTKK
-396 VIEISSEKLGEMLQ
+396 EESSTKLSNE
-410 DEYYNN
+410 
-416 VTGEYVY
+416 
-423 TENVDGKEYTYKVKK
+423 
-438 MEDSKPL
+438 
-445 TNAQLAERLG
+445 QLAKRLG
-455 EGFTGDD
+455 DGFTYNAADD
-462 NGVYYKGEK
+462 SISYKGEK
-471 LTFDQMEAVRKTL
+471 LTISQNDVYRKLL
-484 SYTVEVTEVTK
+484 SYDVTVTETIK
-495 TPGQVEGGQE
+495 NEGQVEGGQA
-505 SIESAKE
+505 SIDKANND
-512 TAKLEAIKAAL
+512 AKLEAIKAAL
-523 TDAARNA
+523 TDAAKKT
-530 GINVETDD
+530 GINVDSED

-565 HTVTLRYNGATV
+565 HTVTLRYDGATV

-600 VITGTAYVTGSN
+600 VITGTAYVPGSN

-626 PGSGELPSLDGW
+626 PGSGELPSLEGW
-638 TIASKDPEKGTT
+638 TFDGIDTEKGTT
-650 TYKKEDTVT
+650 TYKKEETVT

-680 LSDTEKE
+680 LSDAEKAD
-687 EIAWAELL
+687 IAWAELL
-695 NQHPEYKNKDELKA
+695 KQHPEYKNEDELKA
-709 AGYNINISSM
+709 AGYNIDIGSM
-719 DFSGIKCVEW
+719 DFSGIKRVEW
-729 TIDELSESTK
+729 TIGTLSESTK
-739 TDAKDLNDKL
+739 TDTKDLNDKL

-759 DEKARTITVDGKT
+759 DENAGTITVDGNI
-772 YDKVT
+772 YRNVT
-777 KTNDG
+777 KTDDG

-903 IGNLEVTDKTE
+903 IGKTKIDSTTKKE
-914 KTDIIKYFTTAISP
+914 DIIKYFTKAISP

-985 SKIEVYWKLTW
+985 SKIEVYWKSTW
-996 WGGYYYYTDANG
+996 LWYGYYYYTDANG
-1008 QEVRVH
+1008 QEVRVDN
-1014 SNTVHYEEQRD
+1014 NTVHYEEQRD

-1034 GSKLDLLPDKD
+1034 GSKLDLLPDED
-1045 DKVDQTDCVL
+1045 GKVDQTDCVL

-1077 QLVGLDSKISWDDE
+1077 QPVGLDSKISWDDE
-1091 GGEGNGHYEYDR
+1091 GGKGDGHYEYDR
-1103 GTPNNCPDKSAYYKL
+1103 GNSNNCPDKSAYYKL

-1145 PGISAEDQAI
+1145 PGISAEDEAI
-1155 NAYLKATGSSK
+1155 NAYLKATGSNK

-1244 SKLTQVSEG
+1244 SELTQVREG

-1278 ANRLLEL
+1278 AKRLLEL

-1291 HKTSESATAYG
+1291 THKTGEGATAYG
-1302 ENTSGGFDGAY
+1302 ENTSGDFDGTY
-1313 TQNKSE
+1313 TQKKSE
-1319 TVTGSGTGKG
+1319 TVEGSGTGKG

-1336 VLKKLF
+1336 VLKKIF
-1342 TGSGSKEH
+1342 SGSGSKEH
-1350 DEGKVSYTYRTTD
+1350 DEGSVSYTHRTTD
-1363 KVDTTPVSKETV
+1363 KVNTTPVSKETV
-1375 TTTDAHVDY
+1375 TTTDAHVGY

-1400 TVIVPPVTPPVDPDT
+1400 TVIVPPVTPPET
-1415 PDGPVE
+1415 PVE
-1421 DETPDEVMTPE
+1421 DETPNEVVTPE
-1432 TPELPAVQDA
+1432 TPELPPVQDA
-1442 APDEVVLPA
+1442 TPDAPVLPSDA
-1451 EPELP
+1451 VLP
-1456 AVQDATALP
+1456 AVQDALP

>member
-34 PAEDNAAPQAEPV
+34 SVEDNAVPQAEP
-47 AESSTPAPVA
+47 APVEGKTA
-57 EEGEKQEKVGEQEEF
+57 EGEVEGEEEKQEEF
-72 FPPPV
+72 VPPE
-77 NEEAKSEEQ
+77 NDEAKKDDQ

-91 PGTKTDDIIID
+91 PGTKTDDITID

-112 GESGKDGETDGSEGS
+112 

-254 KDAKLGDYTVDKVE
+254 KDAKLGGYTVDKVE

-303 EGGVEKKE
+303 EDGVEKKT
-311 ELDEEGN
+311 DDEGN
-318 PKTTYTLK
+318 TTYTLK
-326 KEEISTDENGNT
+326 KEETSTDENGNT
-338 VTRVTYYKITG
+338 VTRVTYYEITG
-349 NTVETTTE
+349 TSVKTRTE
-357 TTLVLKVEKGTVDVN
+357 TTLVLKVEKGTVDVD
-372 NEDLT
+372 EKDLT

-396 VIEISSEKLGEMLQ
+396 VIEISSEKLGEMLK

-416 VTGEYVY
+416 DTGEYVY
-423 TENVDGKEYTYKVKK
+423 TETDANGKEYTYKVKK
-438 MEDSKPL
+438 TEDTKQL
-445 TNAQLAERLG
+445 TNKQLADRLG

-471 LTFDQMEAVRKTL
+471 LTFDQKEAVRKTL
-484 SYTVEVTEVTK
+484 SYTVEVTEITK

-565 HTVTLRYNGATV
+565 HTVTLRYDGATV
-577 SAPQPGTPD
+577 SAPQPG
-586 SSKDTETRKDVTDN
+586 SSDPIKDTETRKDVTDN
-600 VITGTAYVTGSN
+600 VITGTAYVNGSN

-626 PGSGELPSLDGW
+626 PDSGELPSLDGW
-638 TIASKDPEKGTT
+638 TVDTNDPEKGTT
-650 TYKKEDTVT
+650 IYKKEDTVT
-659 SPDGTSTKITRT
+659 LSDGTITKITRT
-671 CTITESSAS
+671 CTITESSAP
-680 LSDTEKE
+680 LTDTEKE
-687 EIAWAELL
+687 EIAWNEL
-695 NQHPEYKNKDELKA
+695 QNKTGKDKA
-709 AGYNINISSM
+709 TLIQEGYSIDIGSM
-719 DFSGIKCVEW
+719 DFSGIKRVEW
-729 TIDELSESTK
+729 TIYELSESTK
-739 TDAKDLNDKL
+739 TDAKDLHDKL

-831 DGKTATFTKGN
+831 DGKTATFTKGD

-945 IAKNSTYVAN
+945 IAKSSTYVAN

-985 SKIEVYWKLTW
+985 SKIEVYWKSTW

-1045 DKVDQTDCVL
+1045 GKVDQTDCVL

-1077 QLVGLDSKISWDDE
+1077 QPVGLDSKISWDDE
-1091 GGEGNGHYEYDR
+1091 GGKGDGHYEYDR
-1103 GTPNNCPDKSAYYKL
+1103 GDSNNNPDKSAYYKL
-1118 TGTVAYDPIKENG
+1118 TGTVAYDPIKDKDG

-1155 NAYLKATGSSK
+1155 NAYLEATGSNK
-1166 TAASLTKKERD
+1166 TAKDLSPKERN
-1177 AIVGTYVVQ
+1177 AIVGTYVVK

-1191 TNSTGESGYQVYLK
+1191 TNSTGESGYQVYRK
-1205 SSELTAYGYMTR
+1205 TSELTAYGYMTR

-1285 NKQTTT
+1285 NQQTTT
-1291 HKTSESATAYG
+1291 HKTSERATAYG

-1313 TQNKSE
+1313 TQDKSE

-1342 TGSGSKEH
+1342 SGKGETSYDTGS
-1350 DEGKVSYTYRTTD
+1350 VSYSYRTPDEVITSA
-1363 KVDTTPVSKETV
+1363 VSKTAT

-1421 DETPDEVMTPE
+1421 DETPDEIVTPE

>member
-1 MTNKKL
+1 M
-7 KLAAMSVA
+7 
-15 LTACVAA
+15 
-22 QPMAA
+22 
-27 HAVEGPD
+27 
-34 PAEDNAAPQAEPV
+34 
-47 AESSTPAPVA
+47 
-57 EEGEKQEKVGEQEEF
+57 
-72 FPPPV
+72 

-211 ETTTTTGT
+211 QTTTTTGT

-241 ELGKDVRPDWKTD
+241 ELGKDVRPGWGTG

-268 PAKDGNSKTLTLKKT
+268 PAEDGNSKELTLKKT
-283 SPTEEKEMA
+283 SEPETKEMS
-292 AEDIAKLLDVP
+292 AEDVAKLLDVP
-303 EGGVEKKE
+303 EGGVEKKT
-311 ELDEEGN
+311 DNEGN
-318 PKTTYTLK
+318 TTYTLK
-326 KEEISTDENGNT
+326 KEETSTDENGNT
-338 VTRVTYYKITG
+338 VTRTTYYEITG
-349 NTVETTTE
+349 NSVKTTTE
-357 TTLVLKVEKGTVDVN
+357 TTLKLKVEKGTETKKDQ
-372 NEDLT
+372 DLS
-377 TEIELPSITAKNT
+377 TEAELPDSITVKNGKSELKVSKDILEKALDNGGTYT
-390 DETKTD
+390 DTDKNITYTVTKK
-396 VIEISSEKLGEMLQ
+396 EESSTKLSNE
-410 DEYYNN
+410 
-416 VTGEYVY
+416 
-423 TENVDGKEYTYKVKK
+423 
-438 MEDSKPL
+438 
-445 TNAQLAERLG
+445 QLAKRLG
-455 EGFTGDD
+455 DGFTYNAADD
-462 NGVYYKGEK
+462 SISYKGEK
-471 LTFDQMEAVRKTL
+471 LTISQNDVYRKLL
-484 SYTVEVTEVTK
+484 SYDVTVTETIK
-495 TPGQVEGGQE
+495 NEGQVEGGQA
-505 SIESAKE
+505 SIDKANND
-512 TAKLEAIKAAL
+512 AKLEAIKAAL
-523 TDAARNA
+523 TDAAKKT
-530 GINVETDD
+530 GINVDSED

-565 HTVTLRYNGATV
+565 HTVTLRYDGATV

-600 VITGTAYVTGSN
+600 VITGTAYVPGSN

-650 TYKKEDTVT
+650 THKKEETVT

-680 LSDTEKE
+680 LTDTEKE
-687 EIAWAELL
+687 EIAWKEL
-695 NQHPEYKNKDELKA
+695 QNKTGKDKA
-709 AGYNINISSM
+709 TLLQEGYSIDIGSM
-719 DFSGIKCVEW
+719 DFSGIKRVEW
-729 TIDELSESTK
+729 TIDTLSESTK
-739 TDAKDLNDKL
+739 TDTKDLNDKL

-759 DEKARTITVDGKT
+759 DENAGTITVDGNI
-772 YDKVT
+772 YRNVT

-795 TYTFTKQA
+795 TYTFTKKA

-831 DGKTATFTKGN
+831 DGKTATFTKGD

-889 QEIQSK
+889 QEIQNK
-895 LLPGEELW
+895 LQPDEELW
-903 IGNLEVTDKTE
+903 IGKTKIDSTTKKE
-914 KTDIIKYFTTAISP
+914 DIIKYFTKAISP

-945 IAKNSTYVAN
+945 IAKSSTYVAN

-977 SFSKAPDG
+977 YFSKAPDG
-985 SKIEVYWKLTW
+985 SKIEVYWKWTR

-1014 SNTVHYEEQRD
+1014 SNTVHSEEQRD

-1034 GSKLDLLPDKD
+1034 GSKLDLLPDED
-1045 DKVDQTDCVL
+1045 GKVNQTDCVL
-1055 VSKNLKLEW
+1055 VSKDLKLEW

-1077 QLVGLDSKISWDDE
+1077 QTVGLDSKISWDDE
-1091 GGEGNGHYEYDR
+1091 GGEGSGHYEYDR
-1103 GTPNNCPDKSAYYKL
+1103 GNRNNNPDKSAYYEL
-1118 TGTVAYDPIKENG
+1118 TGTVAYDPIKDKDG

-1138 QRGDYWT
+1138 QWGDYWN
-1145 PGISAEDQAI
+1145 PGISAEDEAI

-1166 TAASLTKKERD
+1166 TYRDLTTKERN
-1177 AIVGTYVVQ
+1177 AIVGTYVVK

-1205 SSELTAYGYMTR
+1205 SSELTAYGYMSR

-1244 SKLTQVSEG
+1244 SELTQVSEG
-1253 KVVGQTESTIKTITA
+1253 KVIGQTESTIKTITA

-1278 ANRLLEL
+1278 AKRLLEL

-1291 HKTSESATAYG
+1291 HKTGEGATAYG
-1302 ENTSGGFDGAY
+1302 ENTSGDFDGAY
-1313 TQNKSE
+1313 TQKKSE
-1319 TVTGSGTGKG
+1319 TVEGSGTGKG

-1336 VLKKLF
+1336 VLKKIF
-1342 TGSGSKEH
+1342 SGSGSKEH
-1350 DEGKVSYTYRTTD
+1350 DEGSVSYTHRTTD
-1363 KVDTTPVSKETV
+1363 KVNTTPVSKETV

-1400 TVIVPPVTPPVDPDT
+1400 TVIVPPVTPPET
-1415 PDGPVE
+1415 PVE
-1421 DETPDEVMTPE
+1421 DETPDEVVTPE
-1432 TPELPAVQDA
+1432 TPELPPVQDA
-1442 APDEVVLPA
+1442 TPDAPVLPSDA
-1451 EPELP
+1451 VLP
-1456 AVQDATALP
+1456 AVQDALP

-1491 SLKYKEKH
+1491 SLRYKEKH

>member
-34 PAEDNAAPQAEPV
+34 SVEDNAAPQAEP
-47 AESSTPAPVA
+47 APVEGKTA
-57 EEGEKQEKVGEQEEF
+57 EGEVEGEEEKQEEF
-72 FPPPV
+72 VPPV
-77 NEEAKSEEQ
+77 NDEAKKDDQ

-102 YKPAEKPEEP
+102 YKPAEKPDE
-112 GESGKDGETDGSEGS
+112 S

-254 KDAKLGDYTVDKVE
+254 KDAKLGGYTVDKVE

-303 EGGVEKKE
+303 EGGVEKKTD
-311 ELDEEGN
+311 DEG
-318 PKTTYTLK
+318 KTTYILK
-326 KEEISTDENGNT
+326 KEETSTDENGNT

-438 MEDSKPL
+438 TEDSKPL

-495 TPGQVEGGQE
+495 TPGQEIGKDE
-505 SIESAKE
+505 AEAAAK
-512 TAKLEAIKAAL
+512 TEAIKDAL
-523 TDAARNA
+523 RNA
-530 GINVETDD
+530 AKQNGIELTEDEL
-538 FKNQLNTID
+538 KGIKL
-547 PTGKGQL
+547 TGGDLIVTRDSKK
-554 NLSYTDADGNV
+554 YTFHYTKAGV
-565 HTVTLRYNGATV
+565 KY
-577 SAPQPGTPD
+577 SAPTATG
-586 SSKDTETRKDVTDN
+586 DTTVDGKEAEDVKETTV
-600 VITGTAYVTGSN
+600 TGTAYVT
-612 TWTESGSLNGTYVK
+612 NGTISWSKTDQEGSFTQSVVNTGSSLEAMPQRPDINDPSVKYVK
-626 PGSGELPSLDGW
+626 KDDGTEVYTVTTKKDGITTE
-638 TIASKDPEKGTT
+638 TIYTFKNESVTLTDPEKEAAAWKALAEAEHKSVEDLQKEGYKIDKSTFNDITKTSWTVETKTSKTEKTDESLNQKILKAEGDPTWTLEGTT
-650 TYKKEDTVT
+650 LKIKDGDTYKDLKKNA
-659 SPDGTSTKITRT
+659 DGTYTAT
-671 CTITESSAS
+671 
-680 LSDTEKE
+680 KE
-687 EIAWAELL
+687 E
-695 NQHPEYKNKDELKA
+695 
-709 AGYNINISSM
+709 
-719 DFSGIKCVEW
+719 
-729 TIDELSESTK
+729 
-739 TDAKDLNDKL
+739 
-749 VIPGGKNWSI
+749 
-759 DEKARTITVDGKT
+759 DGKT
-772 YDKVT
+772 V
-777 KTNDG
+777 
-782 YTCTVEDKNGVKT
+782 
-795 TYTFTKQA
+795 TYTFTLEEKTDLDEPTIKA
-803 GAPLTPEEIQT
+803 MLAKEFPEANGQITLNTTTNT
-814 ALAGQYSVSADS
+814 ATYKK
-826 IRLNA
+826 A
-831 DGKTATFTKGN
+831 DGSTV
-842 ETITVDYSTLSET
+842 TIDYSNLSKKTLKIDTSVHDAVSEP
-855 LTVRKDVHTSSSV
+855 
-868 TDIIKDNKDLEKAYD
+868 IKDGDDDAQKAAEK
-883 ELWKQI
+883 
-889 QEIQSK
+889 K
-895 LLPGEELW
+895 LLDAIEKKRKSLKDDEELW
-903 IGNLEVTDKTE
+903 IGDLKITKDTKTE
-914 KTDIIKYFTTAISP
+914 DIIAKFTTAVSHTDMSP
-928 ENMSKDE
+928 EA

-940 QEQER
+940 NDQAR
-945 IAKNSTYVAN
+945 IAKTQTVTVNEGT
-955 KGSDYEE
+955 KYEE
-962 TKKNYYSG
+962 KLKNYYSG
-970 EKTDEFK
+970 DENLEHNPKEPPTDWYGKPEPVGK
-977 SFSKAPDG
+977 GDH
-985 SKIEVYWKLTW
+985 IT
-996 WGGYYYYTDANG
+996 
-1008 QEVRVH
+1008 
-1014 SNTVHYEEQRD
+1014 
-1025 DIGHLDLAS
+1025 HLDLAS
-1034 GSKLDLLPDKD
+1034 GAKMDKLADKNG
-1045 DKVDQTDCVL
+1045 KVTKTDCVL
-1055 VSKNLKLEW
+1055 LSKGLKLEW
-1064 NYDAG
+1064 NYSAE
-1069 NLVNGKGN
+1069 NLLADQSTLQKPDQNHKVGLEDRITKDTEDGKG
-1077 QLVGLDSKISWDDE
+1077 S
-1091 GGEGNGHYEYDR
+1091 HYEYNRDQWYS
-1103 GTPNNCPDKSAYYKL
+1103 NNNNPDKSAFYKL
-1118 TGTVAYDPIKENG
+1118 TGTVAYD
-1131 SIKLYQG
+1131 
-1138 QRGDYWT
+1138 
-1145 PGISAEDQAI
+1145 A
-1155 NAYLKATGSSK
+1155 
-1166 TAASLTKKERD
+1166 LTKNGEVIEYSSRRA
-1177 AIVGTYVVQ
+1177 AIQAYRNAVKGTTLTDEEILGTYVVPLGSGS
-1186 IGTTG
+1186 GT
-1191 TNSTGESGYQVYLK
+1191 SYQVYTK
-1205 SSELTAYGYMTR
+1205 TAEMTSYGYMTR
-1217 DANTCIN
+1217 DANTCVNNTFGRQYEN
-1224 STYKRQD
+1224 SLWYNEWD
-1231 GTWGYVGGYDLMI
+1231 YVGGYDLMI
-1244 SKLTQVSEG
+1244 KDLVQVEEN
-1253 KVVGQTESTIKTITA
+1253 KVVGQTQSSIKTLWA
-1268 PLSIRSSQDF
+1268 PLAIRSTQS
-1278 ANRLLEL
+1278 LE
-1285 NKQTTT
+1285 NKSLQLDAKHTSTPVTTT
-1291 HKTSESATAYG
+1291 QNLGSGYQEEGSFTYDVSYTHTDDYASSESQG
-1302 ENTSGGFDGAY
+1302 V
-1313 TQNKSE
+1313 Q
-1319 TVTGSGTGKG
+1319 GTGTDK
-1329 HYTTFTE
+1329 YKTFTLL
-1336 VLKKLF
+1336 VKKMF
-1342 TGSGSKEH
+1342 SGKGDTTH
-1350 DEGKVSYTYRTTD
+1350 DEGKVSYTHRTTD
-1363 KVDTTPVSKETV
+1363 KVNTTPVSKETE
-1375 TTTDAHVDY
+1375 TTTNAHVGY

-1421 DETPDEVMTPE
+1421 DETPDEVVTPE
-1432 TPELPAVQDA
+1432 TPELPPVQDA
-1442 APDEVVLPA
+1442 TPDDAAPETPVLPSDA
-1451 EPELP
+1451 VLP
-1456 AVQDATALP
+1456 AVQDALP

>member
-1 MTNKKL
+1 M
-7 KLAAMSVA
+7 
-15 LTACVAA
+15 
-22 QPMAA
+22 
-27 HAVEGPD
+27 
-34 PAEDNAAPQAEPV
+34 
-47 AESSTPAPVA
+47 
-57 EEGEKQEKVGEQEEF
+57 
-72 FPPPV
+72 

-91 PGTKTDDIIID
+91 PGIKTDDITID
-102 YKPAEKPEEP
+102 YKPAAKPEEP
-112 GESGKDGETDGSEGS
+112 GE
-127 GETDETEN
+127 TDEPET
-135 PDGTYVK
+135 PGDTHLK

-150 KDEATGKDGKI
+150 KDEATGEDGKI
-161 GEATK
+161 GTATK

-268 PAKDGNSKTLTLKKT
+268 PAEDGNSKELTLKKT

-303 EGGVEKKE
+303 EGGVEKKT
-311 ELDEEGN
+311 DNEGN
-318 PKTTYTLK
+318 TTYTLK
-326 KEEISTDENGNT
+326 KEETSTDENGNT
-338 VTRVTYYKITG
+338 VTRVTYYEITG
-349 NTVETTTE
+349 NSVKTTTE
-357 TTLVLKVEKGTVDVN
+357 TTLVLKVEKGTVDVDN
-372 NEDLT
+372 KDLT
-377 TEIELPSITAKNT
+377 TKVELPSITAKNT

-396 VIEISSEKLGEMLQ
+396 VIEISSEKLGEMLK

-438 MEDSKPL
+438 TENTKPL
-445 TNAQLAERLG
+445 TNEQLADRLG
-455 EGFTGDD
+455 EGFSVDADGD
-462 NGVYYKGEK
+462 VYYKGEK
-471 LTFDQMEAVRKTL
+471 LTFDQMDAMRKTL
-484 SYTVEVTEVTK
+484 SYDITVTET
-495 TPGQVEGGQE
+495 TRNPDQIEGGN
-505 SIESAKE
+505 AKKE
-512 TAKLEAIKAAL
+512 QAENDAKLEAIKAAL

-565 HTVTLRYNGATV
+565 HTVTLRYDGATV
-577 SAPQPGTPD
+577 SAPQPGSSDP
-586 SSKDTETRKDVTDN
+586 SKDTETRKDVTDN
-600 VITGTAYVTGSN
+600 VITGTAYVNGSN

-638 TIASKDPEKGTT
+638 TVDSKDPEKGTT
-650 TYKKEDTVT
+650 IYKKEDTVA
-659 SPDGTSTKITRT
+659 SPDGTITKITRT

-687 EIAWAELL
+687 AIAWEAL
-695 NQHPEYKNKDELKA
+695 QNKTGKDKA
-709 AGYNINISSM
+709 TLIQEGYRIDIGSM
-719 DFSGIKCVEW
+719 DFSGIKRVEW
-729 TIDELSESTK
+729 TINELSESTK

-759 DEKARTITVDGKT
+759 DEKAGTITVDGKT

-777 KTNDG
+777 KTDDG

-831 DGKTATFTKGN
+831 DGKTATFTKGD

-868 TDIIKDNKDLEKAYD
+868 TDIIKDNKDLEEAYD
-883 ELWKQI
+883 ALWKQI
-889 QEIQSK
+889 QEIRSK
-895 LLPGEELW
+895 LQPGEELW
-903 IGNLEVTDKTE
+903 IGKTKIDSTTKKE
-914 KTDIIKYFTTAISP
+914 DIIKYFTKAISP

-945 IAKNSTYVAN
+945 IAKSSTYVAN

-977 SFSKAPDG
+977 YFSKAPDG
-985 SKIEVYWKLTW
+985 SKIEVYWKSTW
-996 WGGYYYYTDANG
+996 LLGGYYYYTDANG
-1008 QEVRVH
+1008 QEVRVD

-1034 GSKLDLLPDKD
+1034 GSKLDLLPNEDG
-1045 DKVDQTDCVL
+1045 KVDQTDCVL
-1055 VSKNLKLEW
+1055 VSKGLKLEW

-1069 NLVNGKGN
+1069 KLVNGKDN
-1077 QLVGLDSKISWDDE
+1077 QTVGLDSKISWDDE
-1091 GGEGNGHYEYDR
+1091 GGEGSGHYEYDR
-1103 GTPNNCPDKSAYYKL
+1103 GNRNNNPDKSAYYKL
-1118 TGTVAYDPIKENG
+1118 TGTVAYDPIKDKDG
-1131 SIKLYQG
+1131 SIKLYRG
-1138 QRGDYWT
+1138 QWGDYWN
-1145 PGISAEDQAI
+1145 PGISAEDEAI

-1166 TAASLTKKERD
+1166 TYRDLTTKERN
-1177 AIVGTYVVQ
+1177 AIVGTYVVK
-1186 IGTTG
+1186 IGTTD

-1205 SSELTAYGYMTR
+1205 TSELTAYGYMSR

-1224 STYKRQD
+1224 STYKRQN

-1291 HKTSESATAYG
+1291 HKTSESATASG
-1302 ENTSGGFDGAY
+1302 ENTSGGFNGAY
-1313 TQNKSE
+1313 TQDKSE

-1342 TGSGSKEH
+1342 SGKGETSY
-1350 DEGKVSYTYRTTD
+1350 DEGKVSYTHRTTD
-1363 KVDTTPVSKETV
+1363 KVNTTPVSKETV

-1400 TVIVPPVTPPVDPDT
+1400 TVIVPPVTPPET
-1415 PDGPVE
+1415 PVE
-1421 DETPDEVMTPE
+1421 DETPDEVVTPE
-1432 TPELPAVQDA
+1432 TPELPPVQDA
-1442 APDEVVLPA
+1442 TPDDAAPETPVLPSDA
-1451 EPELP
+1451 VLP
-1456 AVQDATALP
+1456 AVQDALP

>member
-1 MTNKKL
+1 M
-7 KLAAMSVA
+7 
-15 LTACVAA
+15 
-22 QPMAA
+22 
-27 HAVEGPD
+27 
-34 PAEDNAAPQAEPV
+34 
-47 AESSTPAPVA
+47 
-57 EEGEKQEKVGEQEEF
+57 
-72 FPPPV
+72 
-77 NEEAKSEEQ
+77 NEEAKKDDQ

-112 GESGKDGETDGSEGS
+112 GKSGEDGEADGSEGS

-229 DTKKGEEINLDD
+229 DTKKGEEIDLNK
-241 ELGKDVRPDWKTD
+241 ELGEVRPDWKTD
-254 KDAKLGDYTVDKVE
+254 KDATLGDYTVKEVE
-268 PAKDGNSKTLTLKKT
+268 PS
-283 SPTEEKEMA
+283 
-292 AEDIAKLLDVP
+292 ED
-303 EGGVEKKE
+303 
-311 ELDEEGN
+311 
-318 PKTTYTLK
+318 
-326 KEEISTDENGNT
+326 GNT
-338 VTRVTYYKITG
+338 VTRTTYYEITG
-349 NTVETTTE
+349 TSVKTRTE
-357 TTLVLKVEKGTVDVN
+357 TTLKLKVEKGTETKKDQ
-372 NEDLT
+372 DLS
-377 TEIELPSITAKNT
+377 TEAELPDSITVKNGKSELKVSKDILEKALDNGGTYT
-390 DETKTD
+390 DTDKNITYTVTKK
-396 VIEISSEKLGEMLQ
+396 EESSTKLSNE
-410 DEYYNN
+410 
-416 VTGEYVY
+416 
-423 TENVDGKEYTYKVKK
+423 
-438 MEDSKPL
+438 
-445 TNAQLAERLG
+445 QLAKRLG
-455 EGFTGDD
+455 DGFTYNAADD
-462 NGVYYKGEK
+462 SISYKGEK
-471 LTFDQMEAVRKTL
+471 LTISQNDVYRKLL
-484 SYTVEVTEVTK
+484 SYDVTVTETIK
-495 TPGQVEGGQE
+495 NEGQVEGGQA
-505 SIESAKE
+505 SIDKANND
-512 TAKLEAIKAAL
+512 AKLEAIKAAL
-523 TDAARNA
+523 TDAAKKT
-530 GINVETDD
+530 GINVDSED

-565 HTVTLRYNGATV
+565 HTVTLRYDGATV
-577 SAPQPGTPD
+577 SAPQPGSSDP
-586 SSKDTETRKDVTDN
+586 SKDTETREDIKDYTV
-600 VITGTAYVTGSN
+600 TGTAYVTGSN

-626 PGSGELPSLDGW
+626 PGSGELPSLEGW
-638 TIASKDPEKGTT
+638 TFDGIDTEKGTT
-650 TYKKEDTVT
+650 TYKKEETVT

-680 LSDTEKE
+680 LSDAEKE
-687 EIAWAELL
+687 EIAWKEL
-695 NQHPEYKNKDELKA
+695 QNKTGKDKA
-709 AGYNINISSM
+709 TLLQEGYSIDIGSM
-719 DFSGIKCVEW
+719 DFSGIKRVEW
-729 TIDELSESTK
+729 TIDTLSESTK
-739 TDAKDLNDKL
+739 TDTKDLNDKL

-759 DEKARTITVDGKT
+759 DENAGTITVDGNI
-772 YDKVT
+772 YRNVT
-777 KTNDG
+777 KTDDG

-795 TYTFTKQA
+795 TYTFTKKA

-831 DGKTATFTKGN
+831 DGKTATFTKGD

-868 TDIIKDNKDLEKAYD
+868 TGIIKDDKDLEKAYD

-895 LLPGEELW
+895 LQPGEELR
-903 IGNLEVTDKTE
+903 IGETKIDSTTKKE
-914 KTDIIKYFTTAISP
+914 DIIKYFTKAISP
-928 ENMSKDE
+928 DNMSKDE

-970 EKTDEFK
+970 EKTGEFK
-977 SFSKAPDG
+977 YFSKAPDG
-985 SKIEVYWKLTW
+985 SKIEVYWKSTW
-996 WGGYYYYTDANG
+996 GWNGYYYYTDANG
-1008 QEVRVH
+1008 HEVRVD
-1014 SNTVHYEEQRD
+1014 SNTVHSEEQRD

-1034 GSKLDLLPDKD
+1034 GSKLDLLPDED
-1045 DKVDQTDCVL
+1045 GKVNQTDCVL

-1069 NLVNGKGN
+1069 KLVNGKDN
-1077 QLVGLDSKISWDDE
+1077 QTVGLDSKISWDDE
-1091 GGEGNGHYEYDR
+1091 GGEGDGHYEYDR
-1103 GTPNNCPDKSAYYKL
+1103 GNPNKNPDKSAYYKL
-1118 TGTVAYDPIKENG
+1118 TGTVAYDPIKDKDG

-1138 QRGDYWT
+1138 QWGDYWN
-1145 PGISAEDQAI
+1145 PGISAEDEAI

-1166 TAASLTKKERD
+1166 TYRDLTTKERN
-1177 AIVGTYVVQ
+1177 AIVGTYVVK

-1205 SSELTAYGYMTR
+1205 SSELTAYGYMSR

-1244 SKLTQVSEG
+1244 SELTQVREG

-1278 ANRLLEL
+1278 AKRLLEL

-1291 HKTSESATAYG
+1291 THKTGEGATAYG
-1302 ENTSGGFDGAY
+1302 ENTSGDFDGTY
-1313 TQNKSE
+1313 TQKKSE
-1319 TVTGSGTGKG
+1319 TVEGSGTGKG

-1336 VLKKLF
+1336 VLKKIF
-1342 TGSGSKEH
+1342 SGSGSKEH
-1350 DEGKVSYTYRTTD
+1350 DEGSVSYTHRTTD
-1363 KVDTTPVSKETV
+1363 KVNTTPVSKETV
-1375 TTTDAHVDY
+1375 TTTDAHVGY

-1400 TVIVPPVTPPVDPDT
+1400 TVIVPPVTPPET
-1415 PDGPVE
+1415 PVE
-1421 DETPDEVMTPE
+1421 DETPDEVVTPE
-1432 TPELPAVQDA
+1432 TPELPPVQDA
-1442 APDEVVLPA
+1442 TPDAPVLPSDA
-1451 EPELP
+1451 VLP
-1456 AVQDATALP
+1456 AVQDALP

>member
-34 PAEDNAAPQAEPV
+34 SVEDNAAPQAEPV
-47 AESSTPAPVA
+47 AESPTPAPVA
-57 EEGEKQEKVGEQEEF
+57 EEGEKQEEAGEQEEF
-72 FPPPV
+72 VPPV
-77 NEEAKSEEQ
+77 NDEAKKDDQ

-91 PGTKTDDIIID
+91 PGTKTDDITID

-112 GESGKDGETDGSEGS
+112 

-254 KDAKLGDYTVDKVE
+254 KDAKLGGYTVDKVE

-283 SPTEEKEMA
+283 SEPETKKMS
-292 AEDIAKLLDVP
+292 AEDVAKLLDVP
-303 EGGVEKKE
+303 EGGVEKKT
-311 ELDEEGN
+311 DDEGN
-318 PKTTYTLK
+318 TTYTLK
-326 KEEISTDENGNT
+326 KEETSTDENGNT

-357 TTLVLKVEKGTVDVN
+357 TTLKLKVEKGTETKKDQ
-372 NEDLT
+372 DLS
-377 TEIELPSITAKNT
+377 TEAELPDSITVKNGKSELKVSKDILEKALDNGGTYT
-390 DETKTD
+390 DTDKNITYTVTKK
-396 VIEISSEKLGEMLQ
+396 EESSTKLSNE
-410 DEYYNN
+410 
-416 VTGEYVY
+416 
-423 TENVDGKEYTYKVKK
+423 
-438 MEDSKPL
+438 
-445 TNAQLAERLG
+445 QLAKRLG
-455 EGFTGDD
+455 DGFTYNAADD
-462 NGVYYKGEK
+462 SISYKGEK
-471 LTFDQMEAVRKTL
+471 LTISQNDVYRKLL
-484 SYTVEVTEVTK
+484 SYDVTVTETIK
-495 TPGQVEGGQE
+495 NEGQVEGGQA
-505 SIESAKE
+505 SIDKANND
-512 TAKLEAIKAAL
+512 AKLEAIKAAL
-523 TDAARNA
+523 TDAAKKT
-530 GINVETDD
+530 GINVDSED

-565 HTVTLRYNGATV
+565 HTVTLCYDGATV
-577 SAPQPGTPD
+577 SAPEP
-586 SSKDTETRKDVTDN
+586 SSSDPSKNTETREDIKDYTV
-600 VITGTAYVTGSN
+600 TGTAYVTGSN

-650 TYKKEDTVT
+650 TYKKEETVT

-680 LSDTEKE
+680 LSDAEKAD
-687 EIAWAELL
+687 IAWAELL
-695 NQHPEYKNKDELKA
+695 KQHPEYKNEDELKA
-709 AGYNINISSM
+709 AGYNIDIGSM
-719 DFSGIKCVEW
+719 DFSGIKRVEW
-729 TIDELSESTK
+729 TIGTLSESTK
-739 TDAKDLNDKL
+739 TDTKDLNDKL

-814 ALAGQYSVSADS
+814 ALAGQYSVPADS

-831 DGKTATFTKGN
+831 DGKTATFTKGD

-945 IAKNSTYVAN
+945 IAKSSTYVAN

-985 SKIEVYWKLTW
+985 SKIEVYWKSTW

-1077 QLVGLDSKISWDDE
+1077 QPVGLDSKISWDDE
-1091 GGEGNGHYEYDR
+1091 GGEGDGHYEYDR
-1103 GTPNNCPDKSAYYKL
+1103 GNPNNCPDKSAYYKL

-1155 NAYLKATGSSK
+1155 NAYLEATGSNK
-1166 TAASLTKKERD
+1166 TAKDLSPKERN
-1177 AIVGTYVVQ
+1177 AIVGTYVVK

-1191 TNSTGESGYQVYLK
+1191 TNSTGESGYQVYRK
-1205 SSELTAYGYMTR
+1205 TSELTAYGYMTR

-1291 HKTSESATAYG
+1291 HKTSERATAYG

-1336 VLKKLF
+1336 VLKKFF

-1391 RTVTVNGEE
+1391 RTVTVDGEE

-1421 DETPDEVMTPE
+1421 DETPDEVVTPE
-1432 TPELPAVQDA
+1432 TPELPPVQDA
-1442 APDEVVLPA
+1442 TPDQVIAPA
-1451 EPELP
+1451 NPELP
-1456 AVQDATALP
+1456 PVQDATALP

>member
-34 PAEDNAAPQAEPV
+34 SVEDNAAPQAEPV

-72 FPPPV
+72 TPPV
-77 NEEAKSEEQ
+77 NEEAKKDDQ

-112 GESGKDGETDGSEGS
+112 GKSGEDGEADGSEGS

-254 KDAKLGDYTVDKVE
+254 KDAKLGGYTVDKVE

-303 EGGVEKKE
+303 KDGVEKKT
-311 ELDEEGN
+311 DDEGN
-318 PKTTYTLK
+318 TTYTLK
-326 KEEISTDENGNT
+326 KEETSTDENGNT
-338 VTRVTYYKITG
+338 VTRTTYYEITG
-349 NTVETTTE
+349 TSVKTRTE
-357 TTLVLKVEKGTVDVN
+357 TTLKLKVEKGTVDVDDK
-372 NEDLT
+372 DLT
-377 TEIELPSITAKNT
+377 TKVELPSITAKNT

-396 VIEISSEKLGEMLQ
+396 VIEISSEKLGEMLK

-438 MEDSKPL
+438 TENTKPL
-445 TNAQLAERLG
+445 THAQLADRLG

-471 LTFDQMEAVRKTL
+471 LNLDQMEAVRKTL

-505 SIESAKE
+505 SIKSAEE

-523 TDAARNA
+523 TDAAKKT
-530 GINVETDD
+530 GINVDSED

-565 HTVTLRYNGATV
+565 HTVTLRYDGATV
-577 SAPQPGTPD
+577 SAPQPGSSDP
-586 SSKDTETRKDVTDN
+586 SKDTETRKDVTDN

-650 TYKKEDTVT
+650 TYKKEETVT
-659 SPDGTSTKITRT
+659 LPDGTSTKITRT
-671 CTITESSAS
+671 CTIKESSAS
-680 LSDTEKE
+680 LSDAEKE
-687 EIAWAELL
+687 EIAWKEL
-695 NQHPEYKNKDELKA
+695 QNKTGKDKA
-709 AGYNINISSM
+709 TLLQEGYSIDIGSM
-719 DFSGIKCVEW
+719 DFSGIKRVEW
-729 TIDELSESTK
+729 TINELSESTK

-831 DGKTATFTKGN
+831 DGKTATFTKGD

-868 TDIIKDNKDLEKAYD
+868 TGIIKDDKDLEKAYD

-895 LLPGEELW
+895 LQPGEELR
-903 IGNLEVTDKTE
+903 IGETKIDSTTKKE
-914 KTDIIKYFTTAISP
+914 DIIKYFTKAISP
-928 ENMSKDE
+928 DDMSKDE

-945 IAKNSTYVAN
+945 IAKSSTYVAN

-970 EKTDEFK
+970 EKTGEFK
-977 SFSKAPDG
+977 YFSKAPDG
-985 SKIEVYWKLTW
+985 SKIEVYWKSTW
-996 WGGYYYYTDANG
+996 GWNGYYYYTDANG
-1008 QEVRVH
+1008 HEVRVD
-1014 SNTVHYEEQRD
+1014 SNTVHSEEQRD
-1025 DIGHLDLAS
+1025 DIKHLDLAS
-1034 GSKLDLLPDKD
+1034 GSKLDLLPDED
-1045 DKVDQTDCVL
+1045 GKVNQTDCVL

-1069 NLVNGKGN
+1069 KLVNGKDN
-1077 QLVGLDSKISWDDE
+1077 QTVGLDSKISWDDE
-1091 GGEGNGHYEYDR
+1091 GGKGSGHYEYDR
-1103 GTPNNCPDKSAYYKL
+1103 GDPNKNPDKSAYYKL

-1145 PGISAEDQAI
+1145 PSISAEDEAI
-1155 NAYLKATGSSK
+1155 NAYLKATGSNK

-1244 SKLTQVSEG
+1244 SELTQVREG

-1278 ANRLLEL
+1278 AKRLLEL

-1291 HKTSESATAYG
+1291 THKTGEGATAYG
-1302 ENTSGGFDGAY
+1302 ENTSGDFDGAY
-1313 TQNKSE
+1313 TQKKSE
-1319 TVTGSGTGKG
+1319 TVEGSGTGKG

-1336 VLKKLF
+1336 VLKKIF
-1342 TGSGSKEH
+1342 SGSGSKEH
-1350 DEGKVSYTYRTTD
+1350 DEGSVSYTHRTTD
-1363 KVDTTPVSKETV
+1363 KVNTTPVSKETV

-1400 TVIVPPVTPPVDPDT
+1400 TVIVPPVTPPET
-1415 PDGPVE
+1415 PVE
-1421 DETPDEVMTPE
+1421 DEIPGRSRDPGD
-1432 TPELPAVQDA
+1432 PRAAARAGCHPGRSGPAV
-1442 APDEVVLPA
+1442 
-1451 EPELP
+1451 
-1456 AVQDATALP
+1456 
-1465 QTGVNWMAALG
+1465 
-1476 MAFSGMLLT
+1476 
-1485 IAGAFA
+1485 
-1491 SLKYKEKH
+1491 

>member
-34 PAEDNAAPQAEPV
+34 SVEDNAAPQAEP
-47 AESSTPAPVA
+47 APVEGKTA
-57 EEGEKQEKVGEQEEF
+57 EGEVEGEEEKQEEF
-72 FPPPV
+72 VPPV
-77 NEEAKSEEQ
+77 NDEAKKDDQ

-91 PGTKTDDIIID
+91 PGTNTDDIIID
-102 YKPAEKPEEP
+102 YKPAEKPD
-112 GESGKDGETDGSEGS
+112 ESGES

-254 KDAKLGDYTVDKVE
+254 KDAKLGGYTVDKVE

-283 SPTEEKEMA
+283 SEPETKKMS
-292 AEDIAKLLDVP
+292 AEDVAKLLDVP
-303 EGGVEKKE
+303 EGGVEKKT
-311 ELDEEGN
+311 DDEGN
-318 PKTTYTLK
+318 TTYTLK
-326 KEEISTDENGNT
+326 KEETSTDENGNT
-338 VTRVTYYKITG
+338 VTRVTYYEITG
-349 NTVETTTE
+349 NSVKTTTE
-357 TTLVLKVEKGTVDVN
+357 TTLKLKVEKGTETKKDQ
-372 NEDLT
+372 DLS
-377 TEIELPSITAKNT
+377 TEAELPDSITVKNGKSELKVSKDILEKALDNGGTYT
-390 DETKTD
+390 DTDKNITYTVTKK
-396 VIEISSEKLGEMLQ
+396 EESSTKLSNE
-410 DEYYNN
+410 
-416 VTGEYVY
+416 
-423 TENVDGKEYTYKVKK
+423 
-438 MEDSKPL
+438 
-445 TNAQLAERLG
+445 QLAKRLG
-455 EGFTGDD
+455 DGFTYNAADD
-462 NGVYYKGEK
+462 SISYKGEK
-471 LTFDQMEAVRKTL
+471 LTISQNDVYRKLL
-484 SYTVEVTEVTK
+484 SYDVTVTETIK
-495 TPGQVEGGQE
+495 NEGQVEGGQA
-505 SIESAKE
+505 SIDKANND
-512 TAKLEAIKAAL
+512 AKLEAIKAAL
-523 TDAARNA
+523 TDAAKKT
-530 GINVETDD
+530 GINVDSED

-565 HTVTLRYNGATV
+565 HTVTLCYDGATV
-577 SAPQPGTPD
+577 SAPEP
-586 SSKDTETRKDVTDN
+586 SSSDPSKNTETREDIKDYTV
-600 VITGTAYVTGSN
+600 TGTAYVTGSN

-626 PGSGELPSLDGW
+626 PGSGELPSLEGW
-638 TIASKDPEKGTT
+638 TFDGIDTEKGTT
-650 TYKKEDTVT
+650 TYKKEETVT
-659 SPDGTSTKITRT
+659 SPDGTSTKIIRT

-680 LSDTEKE
+680 LSDAEKAD
-687 EIAWAELL
+687 IAWAELL
-695 NQHPEYKNKDELKA
+695 KQHPEYKNEDELKA
-709 AGYNINISSM
+709 AGYNIDIGSM
-719 DFSGIKCVEW
+719 DFSGIKRVEW
-729 TIDELSESTK
+729 TIGTLSESTK
-739 TDAKDLNDKL
+739 TDTKDLNDKL

-759 DEKARTITVDGKT
+759 DEKAGTITVDGDI
-772 YDKVT
+772 YRNVT

-831 DGKTATFTKGN
+831 DGKTATFTKGD

-889 QEIQSK
+889 QEIRSK
-895 LLPGEELW
+895 LPPDEELW
-903 IGNLEVTDKTE
+903 IGNLEVTDKAK

-985 SKIEVYWKLTW
+985 SKIEVYWKWTL

-1069 NLVNGKGN
+1069 NLVNGKDN
-1077 QLVGLDSKISWDDE
+1077 QPVGLDSKISWDDE
-1091 GGEGNGHYEYDR
+1091 GGEGDGHYEYDR

-1177 AIVGTYVVQ
+1177 AIVGTYVVK
-1186 IGTTG
+1186 IGTTD

-1205 SSELTAYGYMTR
+1205 TSELTAYGYMTR

-1342 TGSGSKEH
+1342 SGKGETSYDTGS
-1350 DEGKVSYTYRTTD
+1350 VSYSYRTPDEVITSA
-1363 KVDTTPVSKETV
+1363 VSKTTK

-1400 TVIVPPVTPPVDPDT
+1400 TVIVPPVTPPET
-1415 PDGPVE
+1415 PVE
-1421 DETPDEVMTPE
+1421 DETPDEVVTPE
-1432 TPELPAVQDA
+1432 TPELPPVQDA
-1442 APDEVVLPA
+1442 TPDDAAPETPVLPSDA
-1451 EPELP
+1451 VLP
-1456 AVQDATALP
+1456 AVQDALP

>member
-1 MTNKKL
+1 M
-7 KLAAMSVA
+7 
-15 LTACVAA
+15 
-22 QPMAA
+22 
-27 HAVEGPD
+27 
-34 PAEDNAAPQAEPV
+34 
-47 AESSTPAPVA
+47 
-57 EEGEKQEKVGEQEEF
+57 
-72 FPPPV
+72 
-77 NEEAKSEEQ
+77 
-86 APAFG
+86 
-91 PGTKTDDIIID
+91 
-102 YKPAEKPEEP
+102 
-112 GESGKDGETDGSEGS
+112 
-127 GETDETEN
+127 
-135 PDGTYVK
+135 K

-186 KGDPVVGKDEDG
+186 KGESVVGKDEDG

-211 ETTTTTGT
+211 QTTTTTGI

-241 ELGKDVRPDWKTD
+241 ELGKDVRPDWSTD
-254 KDAKLGDYTVDKVE
+254 EKAKLGDYTVKEVE
-268 PAKDGNSKTLTLKKT
+268 PSEDGNSKTLTLKKT
-283 SPTEEKEMA
+283 SEPETKKMS
-292 AEDIAKLLDVP
+292 AEDVAKLLDVP
-303 EGGVEKKE
+303 EGGVEKKT
-311 ELDEEGN
+311 DDEGN
-318 PKTTYTLK
+318 TTYTLK
-326 KEEISTDENGNT
+326 KEETSTDENGNT
-338 VTRVTYYKITG
+338 VTRTTYYEITG
-349 NTVETTTE
+349 NSVKTRTE
-357 TTLVLKVEKGTVDVN
+357 TTLKLKVEKGTVDVDDK
-372 NEDLT
+372 DLT

-396 VIEISSEKLGEMLQ
+396 VIEISSEKLGEMLK

-416 VTGEYVY
+416 DTGEYVY

-438 MEDSKPL
+438 TEDSKPL
-445 TNAQLAERLG
+445 TNAQLADRLG

-471 LTFDQMEAVRKTL
+471 LTFDQKEAVRKTL

-512 TAKLEAIKAAL
+512 TAKLNAIKAAL

-565 HTVTLRYNGATV
+565 HTVTLRYDGATV

-586 SSKDTETRKDVTDN
+586 SSKGTETRKDVTDN
-600 VITGTAYVTGSN
+600 VITGTAYVNGSN

-659 SPDGTSTKITRT
+659 SPDGTITKITRT

-687 EIAWAELL
+687 EIAWNEL
-695 NQHPEYKNKDELKA
+695 QNKTGKDKA
-709 AGYNINISSM
+709 TLIQEGYSIDIGSM
-719 DFSGIKCVEW
+719 DFSGIKRVKW
-729 TIDELSESTK
+729 TINELSESTK
-739 TDAKDLNDKL
+739 TDAKDLHDKL

-945 IAKNSTYVAN
+945 IAKSSTYVAN

-985 SKIEVYWKLTW
+985 SKIEVYWKSTR

-1055 VSKNLKLEW
+1055 VSKNLEW

-1077 QLVGLDSKISWDDE
+1077 QPVGLDSKISWDDE
-1091 GGEGNGHYEYDR
+1091 GGEGDGHYEYDR
-1103 GTPNNCPDKSAYYKL
+1103 GNPNNCPDKSAYYKL
-1118 TGTVAYDPIKENG
+1118 TGTVAYDPIKDKDG

-1155 NAYLKATGSSK
+1155 NAYLEATGSNK
-1166 TAASLTKKERD
+1166 TAKDLSPKERN
-1177 AIVGTYVVQ
+1177 AIVGTYVVK

-1205 SSELTAYGYMTR
+1205 TSELTAYGYMTR

-1291 HKTSESATAYG
+1291 HKTSKRATAYG

-1342 TGSGSKEH
+1342 SGKGETSYDTGSI
-1350 DEGKVSYTYRTTD
+1350 SYTYRTTD

-1400 TVIVPPVTPPVDPDT
+1400 TVIVPPVTPPET
-1415 PDGPVE
+1415 PVE
-1421 DETPDEVMTPE
+1421 DETPDEVVTPE
-1432 TPELPAVQDA
+1432 TPELPPVQDA
-1442 APDEVVLPA
+1442 TPDDAAPETPVLPSDA
-1451 EPELP
+1451 VLP

-1465 QTGVNWMAALG
+1465 QTGVNWFTALG

>member
-34 PAEDNAAPQAEPV
+34 SVEDNAAPQAEP
-47 AESSTPAPVA
+47 APVEGKTA
-57 EEGEKQEKVGEQEEF
+57 EGEVEGEEGKQEEF
-72 FPPPV
+72 TPPPV

-91 PGTKTDDIIID
+91 PGTKTDDITID
-102 YKPAEKPEEP
+102 YKPAEKPEQP
-112 GESGKDGETDGSEGS
+112 GKSGEDGEADGSEGS

-254 KDAKLGDYTVDKVE
+254 KDAKLGGYTVDKVE

-303 EGGVEKKE
+303 EGGVERKE

-326 KEEISTDENGNT
+326 KEETSTDENGNT

-357 TTLVLKVEKGTVDVN
+357 TTLKLKVEKGTETKKDQ
-372 NEDLT
+372 DLS
-377 TEIELPSITAKNT
+377 TEAELPDSITVKNGKSELKVSKDILEKALDNGGTYT
-390 DETKTD
+390 DTDKNITYTVTKK
-396 VIEISSEKLGEMLQ
+396 EESSTKLSNE
-410 DEYYNN
+410 
-416 VTGEYVY
+416 
-423 TENVDGKEYTYKVKK
+423 
-438 MEDSKPL
+438 
-445 TNAQLAERLG
+445 QLAKRLG
-455 EGFTGDD
+455 DGFTYNAADD
-462 NGVYYKGEK
+462 SISYKGEK
-471 LTFDQMEAVRKTL
+471 LTISQNDVYRKLL
-484 SYTVEVTEVTK
+484 SYDVTVTETIK
-495 TPGQVEGGQE
+495 NEGQVEGGQA
-505 SIESAKE
+505 SIDKANND
-512 TAKLEAIKAAL
+512 AKLEAIKAAL
-523 TDAARNA
+523 TDAAKKT
-530 GINVETDD
+530 GINVDSED

-565 HTVTLRYNGATV
+565 HTVTLRYDGATV

-600 VITGTAYVTGSN
+600 VITGTAYVPGSN

-638 TIASKDPEKGTT
+638 TIASKDPEKGAT
-650 TYKKEDTVT
+650 TYKKEETVT

-719 DFSGIKCVEW
+719 DFSGIKRVEW
-729 TIDELSESTK
+729 TIAELSESTK

-759 DEKARTITVDGKT
+759 DENAGTITVDGNI
-772 YDKVT
+772 YRNVT
-777 KTNDG
+777 KTDDG

-903 IGNLEVTDKTE
+903 IGKTKIDSTTKKE
-914 KTDIIKYFTTAISP
+914 DIIKYFTKAISP

-985 SKIEVYWKLTW
+985 SKIEVYWKSTW
-996 WGGYYYYTDANG
+996 LWYGYYYYTDANG
-1008 QEVRVH
+1008 QEVRVDN
-1014 SNTVHYEEQRD
+1014 NTVHYEEQRD

-1034 GSKLDLLPDKD
+1034 GSKLDLLPDED
-1045 DKVDQTDCVL
+1045 GKVDQTDCVL

-1077 QLVGLDSKISWDDE
+1077 QPVGLDSKISWDDE
-1091 GGEGNGHYEYDR
+1091 GGKGDGHYEYDR
-1103 GTPNNCPDKSAYYKL
+1103 GNSNNCPDKSAYYKL

-1145 PGISAEDQAI
+1145 PGISAEDEAI
-1155 NAYLKATGSSK
+1155 NAYLKATGSNK

-1244 SKLTQVSEG
+1244 SELTQVSEG

-1278 ANRLLEL
+1278 AKRLLEL

-1291 HKTSESATAYG
+1291 THKTGEGATAYG
-1302 ENTSGGFDGAY
+1302 ENTSGDFDGTY
-1313 TQNKSE
+1313 TQKKSE
-1319 TVTGSGTGKG
+1319 TVEGSGTGKG

-1336 VLKKLF
+1336 VLKKIF
-1342 TGSGSKEH
+1342 SGSGSKEH
-1350 DEGKVSYTYRTTD
+1350 DEGSVSYTHRTTD
-1363 KVDTTPVSKETV
+1363 KVNTTPVSKETV
-1375 TTTDAHVDY
+1375 TTTDAHVGY

-1400 TVIVPPVTPPVDPDT
+1400 TVIVPPVTPPVT
-1415 PDGPVE
+1415 PPETPVE
-1421 DETPDEVMTPE
+1421 DETPNEVVTPE
-1432 TPELPAVQDA
+1432 TPELPPVQDA
-1442 APDEVVLPA
+1442 TPDAPVLPSDA
-1451 EPELP
+1451 VLP
-1456 AVQDATALP
+1456 AVQDALP

>member
-1 MTNKKL
+1 
-7 KLAAMSVA
+7 
-15 LTACVAA
+15 
-22 QPMAA
+22 
-27 HAVEGPD
+27 
-34 PAEDNAAPQAEPV
+34 
-47 AESSTPAPVA
+47 
-57 EEGEKQEKVGEQEEF
+57 
-72 FPPPV
+72 V
-77 NEEAKSEEQ
+77 NEEAKKDDQ

-112 GESGKDGETDGSEGS
+112 GKSGEDGEADGSEGS

-186 KGDPVVGKDEDG
+186 KGESVVGKDEDG

-211 ETTTTTGT
+211 QTTTTTGT

-254 KDAKLGDYTVDKVE
+254 KDAKLGGYTVDKVE
-268 PAKDGNSKTLTLKKT
+268 PAEDGNSKELTLKKT

-303 EGGVEKKE
+303 EGGVEKKT
-311 ELDEEGN
+311 DDEGN
-318 PKTTYTLK
+318 TTYTLK
-326 KEEISTDENGNT
+326 KEETSTDENGNT
-338 VTRVTYYKITG
+338 VTRVTYYEITG
-349 NTVETTTE
+349 NSVKTTTE
-357 TTLVLKVEKGTVDVN
+357 TTLKLKVEKGTETKKDQ
-372 NEDLT
+372 DLS
-377 TEIELPSITAKNT
+377 TEAELPDSITVKNGKSELKVSKDILEKALDNGGTYT
-390 DETKTD
+390 DTDKNITYTVTKK
-396 VIEISSEKLGEMLQ
+396 EESSTKLSNE
-410 DEYYNN
+410 
-416 VTGEYVY
+416 
-423 TENVDGKEYTYKVKK
+423 
-438 MEDSKPL
+438 
-445 TNAQLAERLG
+445 QLAKRLG
-455 EGFTGDD
+455 DGFTYNAADD
-462 NGVYYKGEK
+462 SISYKGEK
-471 LTFDQMEAVRKTL
+471 LTISQNDVYRKLL
-484 SYTVEVTEVTK
+484 SYDVTVTETIK
-495 TPGQVEGGQE
+495 NEGQVEGGQA
-505 SIESAKE
+505 SIDKANND
-512 TAKLEAIKAAL
+512 AKLEAIKAAL
-523 TDAARNA
+523 TDAAKKT
-530 GINVETDD
+530 GINVDSED

-577 SAPQPGTPD
+577 STDPGTPD
-586 SSKDTETRKDVTDN
+586 SSKDTETREDVKDYTV
-600 VITGTAYVTGSN
+600 TGTAYVTGSN

-650 TYKKEDTVT
+650 TYKKEETVT

-680 LSDTEKE
+680 LTDAEKE
-687 EIAWAELL
+687 EIAWKEL
-695 NQHPEYKNKDELKA
+695 QNKTGKDKA
-709 AGYNINISSM
+709 TLLQEGYSIDIGSM
-719 DFSGIKCVEW
+719 DFSGIKRVEW
-729 TIDELSESTK
+729 TIDTLSESTK
-739 TDAKDLNDKL
+739 TDTKDLNDKL

-759 DEKARTITVDGKT
+759 DENAGTITVDGNI
-772 YDKVT
+772 YRNVT
-777 KTNDG
+777 KTDDG

-803 GAPLTPEEIQT
+803 GAPLTPDEIQT

-831 DGKTATFTKGN
+831 DGKTATFTKGD

-868 TDIIKDNKDLEKAYD
+868 TGIIKDDKDLEKAYD

-895 LLPGEELW
+895 LQPGEELR
-903 IGNLEVTDKTE
+903 IGETKIDSTTKKE
-914 KTDIIKYFTTAISP
+914 DIIKYFTKAISP
-928 ENMSKDE
+928 DNMSKDE

-970 EKTDEFK
+970 EKTGEFK
-977 SFSKAPDG
+977 YFSKAPDG
-985 SKIEVYWKLTW
+985 SKIEVYWKSTW
-996 WGGYYYYTDANG
+996 GWNGYYYYTDANG

-1014 SNTVHYEEQRD
+1014 SNTVHSEEQRD

-1034 GSKLDLLPDKD
+1034 GSKLDLLPDED
-1045 DKVDQTDCVL
+1045 GKVNQTDCVL

-1069 NLVNGKGN
+1069 KLVNGKDN
-1077 QLVGLDSKISWDDE
+1077 QTVGLDSKISWDDE
-1091 GGEGNGHYEYDR
+1091 GGEGSGHYEYDR
-1103 GTPNNCPDKSAYYKL
+1103 GNRNNNPDKSAYYKL

-1138 QRGDYWT
+1138 GYDGWYWV
-1145 PGISAEDQAI
+1145 SAEDQAI
-1155 NAYLKATGSSK
+1155 NAYLEATGSSK

-1253 KVVGQTESTIKTITA
+1253 KVIGQTESTIKTITA

-1278 ANRLLEL
+1278 AKRLLEL

-1291 HKTSESATAYG
+1291 THKTGEGATAYG
-1302 ENTSGGFDGAY
+1302 ENTSGDFDGTY
-1313 TQNKSE
+1313 TQKKSE
-1319 TVTGSGTGKG
+1319 TVEGSGTGKG

-1336 VLKKLF
+1336 VLKKIF
-1342 TGSGSKEH
+1342 SGSGSKEH

-1363 KVDTTPVSKETV
+1363 KVNTTPVSKETV
-1375 TTTDAHVDY
+1375 TTTDAHVGY

-1391 RTVTVNGEE
+1391 RKVTVNGEE

-1421 DETPDEVMTPE
+1421 DETPDEVVTPE
-1432 TPELPAVQDA
+1432 TPELPPVQDA
-1442 APDEVVLPA
+1442 TPDAPVLPSDA
-1451 EPELP
+1451 VLP
-1456 AVQDATALP
+1456 AVQDALP

-1476 MAFSGMLLT
+1476 MAFSGMLLMVV
-1485 IAGAFA
+1485 GAFT

>member
-34 PAEDNAAPQAEPV
+34 SVEDNAAPQAEP
-47 AESSTPAPVA
+47 APVEGKTA
-57 EEGEKQEKVGEQEEF
+57 EGEVEGEEEKQEEF
-72 FPPPV
+72 VPPV
-77 NEEAKSEEQ
+77 NDEAKKDDQ

-112 GESGKDGETDGSEGS
+112 

-186 KGDPVVGKDEDG
+186 KGESVVGKDEDG

-211 ETTTTTGT
+211 QTTTTTGT
-219 GKADSSTTIT
+219 GEAKSETTIT

-241 ELGKDVRPDWKTD
+241 ELGKDVRPDWSTD
-254 KDAKLGDYTVDKVE
+254 EKAKLGDYTVKEVE
-268 PAKDGNSKTLTLKKT
+268 PSEDGNSKTLTLKKT
-283 SPTEEKEMA
+283 SEPETKKMS
-292 AEDIAKLLDVP
+292 AEDVAKLLDVP

-326 KEEISTDENGNT
+326 KEETSTDENGNT
-338 VTRVTYYKITG
+338 VTRVTYYEITG
-349 NTVETTTE
+349 NSVKTTTE

-438 MEDSKPL
+438 TEDSKPL
-445 TNAQLAERLG
+445 TNAQLADRLG

-471 LTFDQMEAVRKTL
+471 LTFDQKEAVRKTL

-505 SIESAKE
+505 SIKSAEE

-565 HTVTLRYNGATV
+565 HTVTLRYDGATV
-577 SAPQPGTPD
+577 SAPQPG
-586 SSKDTETRKDVTDN
+586 SSDPRKDTETRKDVTDN

-626 PGSGELPSLDGW
+626 PGSGELPSLEGW
-638 TIASKDPEKGTT
+638 TFDGIDTEKGTT
-650 TYKKEDTVT
+650 IYKKEDTVT
-659 SPDGTSTKITRT
+659 LSDGTITKITRT

-719 DFSGIKCVEW
+719 DFSGIKRVEW

-759 DEKARTITVDGKT
+759 DEKAGTITVDGKT

-814 ALAGQYSVSADS
+814 ALAGQYSVPADS

-831 DGKTATFTKGN
+831 DGKTATFTKGD

-945 IAKNSTYVAN
+945 IAKSSTYVAN

-985 SKIEVYWKLTW
+985 SKIEVYWKWTR

-1045 DKVDQTDCVL
+1045 GNVDQTDCVL
-1055 VSKNLKLEW
+1055 VSKNLEW

-1077 QLVGLDSKISWDDE
+1077 QPVGLDSKISWDDE
-1091 GGEGNGHYEYDR
+1091 GGKGNGHYEYDR
-1103 GTPNNCPDKSAYYKL
+1103 GNPNNCPDKSAYYKL

-1138 QRGDYWT
+1138 GYDGWHWV
-1145 PGISAEDQAI
+1145 SAEDQAI
-1155 NAYLKATGSSK
+1155 NAYLKATGSNK
-1166 TAASLTKKERD
+1166 TAANLSKKERD
-1177 AIVGTYVVQ
+1177 AIVGTYVVK
-1186 IGTTG
+1186 IGTTD

-1205 SSELTAYGYMTR
+1205 TSELTAYGYMSR

-1224 STYKRQD
+1224 STYKRQTNSWD
-1231 GTWGYVGGYDLMI
+1231 YVGGYDLMI

-1285 NKQTTT
+1285 NQQTTT
-1291 HKTSESATAYG
+1291 HKTSERATAYG

-1313 TQNKSE
+1313 TQDKSE

-1342 TGSGSKEH
+1342 SGKGETSYDTGS
-1350 DEGKVSYTYRTTD
+1350 VSYSYRTTD
-1363 KVDTTPVSKETV
+1363 KVNTTPVSKETV

-1400 TVIVPPVTPPVDPDT
+1400 TVIVPPVDPDT

-1421 DETPDEVMTPE
+1421 DETPDEVVTPE
-1432 TPELPAVQDA
+1432 TPELPPVQDA
-1442 APDEVVLPA
+1442 TPDDAAPETPVLPSDVV
-1451 EPELP
+1451 LP
-1456 AVQDATALP
+1456 AVQDALP

>member
-34 PAEDNAAPQAEPV
+34 SVEDNAAPQAEP
-47 AESSTPAPVA
+47 APVEGKTA
-57 EEGEKQEKVGEQEEF
+57 EGEAEGEEEKQEEF
-72 FPPPV
+72 VPPE
-77 NEEAKSEEQ
+77 NDEAKKDDQ

-102 YKPAEKPEEP
+102 YKPAEKPEKP
-112 GESGKDGETDGSEGS
+112 GKSGEDGEADGSEGS

-211 ETTTTTGT
+211 QTTTTTGT
-219 GKADSSTTIT
+219 GEAKSETTIT

-254 KDAKLGDYTVDKVE
+254 KDAKLGGYTVDKVE

-283 SPTEEKEMA
+283 SEPETKEMS
-292 AEDIAKLLDVP
+292 AEDVAKLLDVP
-303 EGGVEKKE
+303 EDGVEKKTD
-311 ELDEEGN
+311 DEG
-318 PKTTYTLK
+318 KTTYILK
-326 KEEISTDENGNT
+326 KEETSTDENGNT

-438 MEDSKPL
+438 TEDSKPL

-471 LTFDQMEAVRKTL
+471 LNFDQMEAVRKTL

-495 TPGQVEGGQE
+495 TPGQVEGGPE
-505 SIESAKE
+505 SIKSAEE

-600 VITGTAYVTGSN
+600 VITGTAYVNGSN

-626 PGSGELPSLDGW
+626 PDSGELPSLDGW
-638 TIASKDPEKGTT
+638 TVDTNDPEKGTT
-650 TYKKEDTVT
+650 IYKKEDTVT
-659 SPDGTSTKITRT
+659 SPDGTITKITRT

-719 DFSGIKCVEW
+719 DFSGIKRVEW

-759 DEKARTITVDGKT
+759 DEKAGTITVDGKT

-868 TDIIKDNKDLEKAYD
+868 TDIIKDDKDLEKAYD

-895 LLPGEELW
+895 LQPGEELW
-903 IGNLEVTDKTE
+903 IGETKIDSTTKKE
-914 KTDIIKYFTTAISP
+914 DIIKYFTKAISP
-928 ENMSKDE
+928 DNMSKDE

-970 EKTDEFK
+970 EKTGEFK
-977 SFSKAPDG
+977 YFSKAPDG
-985 SKIEVYWKLTW
+985 SKIEVYWKSTW
-996 WGGYYYYTDANG
+996 GWNGYYYYTDANG

-1014 SNTVHYEEQRD
+1014 SNTVHSEEQRD

-1034 GSKLDLLPDKD
+1034 GSKLDLLPDED
-1045 DKVDQTDCVL
+1045 GKVNQTDCVL

-1077 QLVGLDSKISWDDE
+1077 QTVGLDSKISWDDE
-1091 GGEGNGHYEYDR
+1091 GGKGNGHYEYDR
-1103 GTPNNCPDKSAYYKL
+1103 GDPNNNPDKSAYYKL
-1118 TGTVAYDPIKENG
+1118 TGTVAYDPIKDKDG

-1155 NAYLKATGSSK
+1155 NAYLEATGSNK
-1166 TAASLTKKERD
+1166 TAKDLSPKERN
-1177 AIVGTYVVQ
+1177 AIVGTYVVK
-1186 IGTTG
+1186 IGTTD

-1205 SSELTAYGYMTR
+1205 TSELTAYGYMTR

-1244 SKLTQVSEG
+1244 SELTQVREG

-1291 HKTSESATAYG
+1291 HKTSESATASG

-1342 TGSGSKEH
+1342 SGKVETTY
-1350 DEGKVSYTYRTTD
+1350 DEGKVSYTHRTTD
-1363 KVDTTPVSKETV
+1363 KVNTTPVSKETV

-1400 TVIVPPVTPPVDPDT
+1400 TVIVPPVTPPET
-1415 PDGPVE
+1415 PVE
-1421 DETPDEVMTPE
+1421 DETPDEVVTPE
-1432 TPELPAVQDA
+1432 TPELPPVQDA
-1442 APDEVVLPA
+1442 TPDDAAPETPVLPSDA
-1451 EPELP
+1451 VLP
-1456 AVQDATALP
+1456 AVQDALP

>member
-34 PAEDNAAPQAEPV
+34 PAEDNAAPQAEP
-47 AESSTPAPVA
+47 APVEGKTA
-57 EEGEKQEKVGEQEEF
+57 EGEVEGEEEKQEEF
-72 FPPPV
+72 VPPE
-77 NEEAKSEEQ
+77 NDEAKKDDQ

-112 GESGKDGETDGSEGS
+112 GKSGEDGEADGSEGS

-161 GEATK
+161 GKATK

-254 KDAKLGDYTVDKVE
+254 KDAKLGDYKVDKVVE
-268 PAKDGNSKTLTLKKT
+268 SEDKNSKTLTLKKT
-283 SPTEEKEMA
+283 SEPKTKEMS
-292 AEDIAKLLDVP
+292 AEDVAKLLDVP

-357 TTLVLKVEKGTVDVN
+357 TTLVLKVDKGTVDVDDK
-372 NEDLT
+372 DLT
-377 TEIELPSITAKNT
+377 TEIKLPSITAKNT

-396 VIEISSEKLGEMLQ
+396 VIEISSEKLGEMLK

-423 TENVDGKEYTYKVKK
+423 TETVDGKEYTYKVKK
-438 MEDSKPL
+438 TEDTNSL
-445 TNAQLAERLG
+445 TNDQLANRLG
-455 EGFTGDD
+455 DGFSVDADGD
-462 NGVYYKGEK
+462 VCYKGEK
-471 LTFDQMEAVRKTL
+471 LTFDQMKAVRKTL
-484 SYTVEVTEVTK
+484 SYTVAVTEITK
-495 TPGQVEGGQE
+495 NEGQVEGGE
-505 SIESAKE
+505 GSIKSAEE

-565 HTVTLRYNGATV
+565 HTVTLRYDGATV

-626 PGSGELPSLDGW
+626 PGSGELPSFDGW

-650 TYKKEDTVT
+650 TYKKEETVT

-680 LSDTEKE
+680 LTDTEKE
-687 EIAWAELL
+687 EIAWKEL
-695 NQHPEYKNKDELKA
+695 QNKTGKDKA
-709 AGYNINISSM
+709 TLLQEGYSIDIGSM
-719 DFSGIKCVEW
+719 DFSGIKRVEW
-729 TIDELSESTK
+729 TIGTLSESTK
-739 TDAKDLNDKL
+739 TDTKDLNDKL

-772 YDKVT
+772 YDNVT

-795 TYTFTKQA
+795 TYTFTKKA

-831 DGKTATFTKGN
+831 DGKTATFTKGD

-868 TDIIKDNKDLEKAYD
+868 TGIIKDDKDLEKAYD

-895 LLPGEELW
+895 LQPGEELR
-903 IGNLEVTDKTE
+903 IGETKIDSTTQKE
-914 KTDIIKYFTTAISP
+914 DIIKYFTKAISP
-928 ENMSKDE
+928 DDMSKDE

-945 IAKNSTYVAN
+945 IAKNSTYVVN

-985 SKIEVYWKLTW
+985 SKIEVYWKSTW
-996 WGGYYYYTDANG
+996 LLGGYYYYTDANG
-1008 QEVRVH
+1008 QEVRVD

-1034 GSKLDLLPDKD
+1034 GSKLDLLPNEDG
-1045 DKVDQTDCVL
+1045 KVDQTDCVL
-1055 VSKNLKLEW
+1055 VSKDLKLEW

-1069 NLVNGKGN
+1069 KLVNGKDN
-1077 QLVGLDSKISWDDE
+1077 QTVGLDSKISWDDE
-1091 GGEGNGHYEYDR
+1091 GGEGSGHYEYDR
-1103 GTPNNCPDKSAYYKL
+1103 GNPNNCPDKSAYYKL

-1138 QRGDYWT
+1138 GYDGWHWV
-1145 PGISAEDQAI
+1145 SAEDQAI
-1155 NAYLKATGSSK
+1155 NAYLEATGSSK

-1177 AIVGTYVVQ
+1177 AIVGTYVVK
-1186 IGTTG
+1186 IGTTD
-1191 TNSTGESGYQVYLK
+1191 TNSTGESGYQVYRK
-1205 SSELTAYGYMTR
+1205 TSELTAYGYMTR

-1224 STYKRQD
+1224 STYKRQTNSWD
-1231 GTWGYVGGYDLMI
+1231 YVGGYDLMI

-1278 ANRLLEL
+1278 AKRLLEL

-1291 HKTSESATAYG
+1291 THKTGEGATAYG
-1302 ENTSGGFDGAY
+1302 ENTSGDFDGTY
-1313 TQNKSE
+1313 TQKKSE
-1319 TVTGSGTGKG
+1319 TVEGSGTGKG

-1336 VLKKLF
+1336 VLKKIF
-1342 TGSGSKEH
+1342 SGSGSKEH
-1350 DEGKVSYTYRTTD
+1350 DEGSVSYTHRTTD
-1363 KVDTTPVSKETV
+1363 KVNTTPVSKETV
-1375 TTTDAHVDY
+1375 TTTDAHVGY

-1400 TVIVPPVTPPVDPDT
+1400 TVIVPPVTPPVT
-1415 PDGPVE
+1415 PPETPVE
-1421 DETPDEVMTPE
+1421 DETPNEVVTPE
-1432 TPELPAVQDA
+1432 TPELPPVQDA
-1442 APDEVVLPA
+1442 TPDAPVLPSDVV
-1451 EPELP
+1451 LP
-1456 AVQDATALP
+1456 AVQDALP

>member
-34 PAEDNAAPQAEPV
+34 SVEDNA

-57 EEGEKQEKVGEQEEF
+57 EEGEKQEEVGEQEEF
-72 FPPPV
+72 VPPV
-77 NEEAKSEEQ
+77 NDEAKKDDQ

-112 GESGKDGETDGSEGS
+112 GKSGEDGEADGSEGS

-254 KDAKLGDYTVDKVE
+254 KDATLGDYTVKEVE
-268 PAKDGNSKTLTLKKT
+268 PSEDGNSKTLTLKKT
-283 SPTEEKEMA
+283 SEPETKEMS
-292 AEDIAKLLDVP
+292 AEDVAKLLDVP
-303 EGGVEKKE
+303 EDGVEKKTD
-311 ELDEEGN
+311 DEG
-318 PKTTYTLK
+318 KTTYTLK
-326 KEEISTDENGNT
+326 KEETSTDENGNT
-338 VTRVTYYKITG
+338 VTRVTYYEITG
-349 NTVETTTE
+349 NSVKTRTE
-357 TTLVLKVEKGTVDVN
+357 TTLVLKVEKGTVDVDDK
-372 NEDLT
+372 DLT
-377 TEIELPSITAKNT
+377 TEIKLPSIAAKNT

-396 VIEISSEKLGEMLQ
+396 VIEISSEKLGEMLK
-410 DEYYNN
+410 DKYYNN
-416 VTGEYVY
+416 DTGEYVY
-423 TENVDGKEYTYKVKK
+423 TETDANGKEYTYKVKK
-438 MEDSKPL
+438 TEDTNSL
-445 TNAQLAERLG
+445 TNEQLANRLG
-455 EGFTGDD
+455 EGFTADA

-471 LTFDQMEAVRKTL
+471 LNFDQMEAVRKTL

-505 SIESAKE
+505 SIKSAEE

-565 HTVTLRYNGATV
+565 HTVTLRYDGATV
-577 SAPQPGTPD
+577 SAPQPGSSDP
-586 SSKDTETRKDVTDN
+586 SKDTETRKDVTDN
-600 VITGTAYVTGSN
+600 VITGTAYVNGSN

-650 TYKKEDTVT
+650 TYKKEDTVI

-687 EIAWAELL
+687 EIAWKALQNKTGKDKATLL
-695 NQHPEYKNKDELKA
+695 QE
-709 AGYNINISSM
+709 GYSIDIGSM
-719 DFSGIKCVEW
+719 DFSGIKRVEW
-729 TIDELSESTK
+729 TINELSESTK

-759 DEKARTITVDGKT
+759 DEKAGTITVDGKT

-777 KTNDG
+777 KTDDG

-803 GAPLTPEEIQT
+803 GAPLTPKEIQT

-831 DGKTATFTKGN
+831 DGKTATFTKGD

-868 TDIIKDNKDLEKAYD
+868 TDIIKDNKDLEEAYD
-883 ELWKQI
+883 ALWKQI

-895 LLPGEELW
+895 LQPGEELW
-903 IGNLEVTDKTE
+903 IGKTKIDSTTQKE
-914 KTDIIKYFTTAISP
+914 DIIKYFTKAISP

-945 IAKNSTYVAN
+945 IAKETDYVAN
-955 KGSDYEE
+955 EGSKYEE

-970 EKTDEFK
+970 ETETKYYYQ
-977 SFSKAPDG
+977 PWGG
-985 SKIEVYWKLTW
+985 SKIEVTPAGQPGW
-996 WGGYYYYTDANG
+996 YYYTNDKGEKEYVPWWDVERQDTRN
-1008 QEVRVH
+1008 
-1014 SNTVHYEEQRD
+1014 

-1045 DKVDQTDCVL
+1045 GKVDQTDCVL
-1055 VSKNLKLEW
+1055 VSKGLKLEW

-1069 NLVNGKGN
+1069 KLVNGKDN
-1077 QLVGLDSKISWDDE
+1077 QTVGLDSKISWDDE
-1091 GGEGNGHYEYDR
+1091 GGEGSGHYEYDR
-1103 GTPNNCPDKSAYYKL
+1103 GNRNNNPDKSAYYKL
-1118 TGTVAYDPIKENG
+1118 TGTVAYDPIKDKDG

-1138 QRGDYWT
+1138 QWGDYWN
-1145 PGISAEDQAI
+1145 PGISAEDEAI

-1166 TAASLTKKERD
+1166 TYRDLTTKERN
-1177 AIVGTYVVQ
+1177 AIVGTYVVK
-1186 IGTTG
+1186 IGTTD

-1205 SSELTAYGYMTR
+1205 TSELTAYGYMSR

-1224 STYKRQD
+1224 STYKRQN

-1244 SKLTQVSEG
+1244 SELTQVREG

-1278 ANRLLEL
+1278 AKRLLEL

-1291 HKTSESATAYG
+1291 HKTGEGATAYG
-1302 ENTSGGFDGAY
+1302 ENTSGDFDGTY
-1313 TQNKSE
+1313 TQKKSE
-1319 TVTGSGTGKG
+1319 TVEGSGTGKG

-1336 VLKKLF
+1336 VLKKIF
-1342 TGSGSKEH
+1342 SGSGSKEH
-1350 DEGKVSYTYRTTD
+1350 DEGKVSYTHRTTD
-1363 KVDTTPVSKETV
+1363 KVNTTSVSKETV
-1375 TTTDAHVDY
+1375 TTTDAHVGY

-1391 RTVTVNGEE
+1391 RTVTVHGEE
-1400 TVIVPPVTPPVDPDT
+1400 TVIVPPVDPDT
-1415 PDGPVE
+1415 PDDPVE
-1421 DETPDEVMTPE
+1421 DETPDEVVTPE
-1432 TPELPAVQDA
+1432 TPELPPVQDA
-1442 APDEVVLPA
+1442 TPDTPVLPSDA
-1451 EPELP
+1451 VLP
-1456 AVQDATALP
+1456 AVQDALP

>member
-34 PAEDNAAPQAEPV
+34 SVEDNAAPQAEP
-47 AESSTPAPVA
+47 APVEGKTA
-57 EEGEKQEKVGEQEEF
+57 EGEVEGEEEKQEEF
-72 FPPPV
+72 VPPV
-77 NEEAKSEEQ
+77 NDEAKKDDQ

-112 GESGKDGETDGSEGS
+112 GE
-127 GETDETEN
+127 TDETEN

-142 GDVIDNSK
+142 GDVIDNNK
-150 KDEATGKDGKI
+150 KNEETGKDGKI

-241 ELGKDVRPDWKTD
+241 ELGKDVRPDWSTD
-254 KDAKLGDYTVDKVE
+254 EKAKLGDYTVKEVE

-283 SPTEEKEMA
+283 SEPETKKMS
-292 AEDIAKLLDVP
+292 AEDVAKLLDVP
-303 EGGVEKKE
+303 EDGVEKKT
-311 ELDEEGN
+311 DDEGN
-318 PKTTYTLK
+318 TTYTLK
-326 KEEISTDENGNT
+326 KEETSTDENGNT

-349 NTVETTTE
+349 TTVETTTE
-357 TTLVLKVEKGTVDVN
+357 TTLVLKVEKGTVDVDDK
-372 NEDLT
+372 DLT

-438 MEDSKPL
+438 TEDSKPL
-445 TNAQLAERLG
+445 TNAQLADRLG

-471 LTFDQMEAVRKTL
+471 LTFDQKEAVRKTL

-505 SIESAKE
+505 SIESAE
-512 TAKLEAIKAAL
+512 EAAKLEAIKAAL

-547 PTGKGQL
+547 STGKGQL

-565 HTVTLRYNGATV
+565 HTVTLRYDGATV
-577 SAPQPGTPD
+577 SAPQPGSSDP
-586 SSKDTETRKDVTDN
+586 SKDTETRKDVTDN
-600 VITGTAYVTGSN
+600 VITGTAYVNGSN

-626 PGSGELPSLDGW
+626 PDSGELPSLDGW
-638 TIASKDPEKGTT
+638 TFDSIDTEKGTT
-650 TYKKEDTVT
+650 TYKKEETVT

-695 NQHPEYKNKDELKA
+695 KQHPEYKNKDELKA

-719 DFSGIKCVEW
+719 DFSGIKRVEW

-814 ALAGQYSVSADS
+814 ALAGQYSVPADS

-895 LLPGEELW
+895 LQPGEELW

-945 IAKNSTYVAN
+945 IAKSSTYVAN

-985 SKIEVYWKLTW
+985 SKIEVYWKWTR

-1045 DKVDQTDCVL
+1045 GNVDQTDCVL

-1077 QLVGLDSKISWDDE
+1077 QPVGLDSKISWDDE
-1091 GGEGNGHYEYDR
+1091 GGEGDGHYEYDR
-1103 GTPNNCPDKSAYYKL
+1103 GNPNNCPDKSAYYKL

-1138 QRGDYWT
+1138 GYDDWHWV
-1145 PGISAEDQAI
+1145 SAEDQAI

-1177 AIVGTYVVQ
+1177 AIVGTYVVK
-1186 IGTTG
+1186 IGTTD

-1205 SSELTAYGYMTR
+1205 TSELTAYGYMTR

-1291 HKTSESATAYG
+1291 HKTSESATASG
-1302 ENTSGGFDGAY
+1302 ENTSGGFNGAY
-1313 TQNKSE
+1313 TQDKSE

-1363 KVDTTPVSKETV
+1363 KVNTTPVSKETV

-1391 RTVTVNGEE
+1391 RTVTVDGEE
-1400 TVIVPPVTPPVDPDT
+1400 TVIVPPVTPPET
-1415 PDGPVE
+1415 PVE
-1421 DETPDEVMTPE
+1421 DETPDEVVTPE
-1432 TPELPAVQDA
+1432 TPELPPVQDA
-1442 APDEVVLPA
+1442 TPDDAAPETPVLPSDA
-1451 EPELP
+1451 VLP
-1456 AVQDATALP
+1456 AVQDALP

>member
-1 MTNKKL
+1 M
-7 KLAAMSVA
+7 
-15 LTACVAA
+15 
-22 QPMAA
+22 
-27 HAVEGPD
+27 
-34 PAEDNAAPQAEPV
+34 
-47 AESSTPAPVA
+47 
-57 EEGEKQEKVGEQEEF
+57 
-72 FPPPV
+72 

-91 PGTKTDDIIID
+91 PGIKTDDITID
-102 YKPAEKPEEP
+102 YKPAAKPEEP
-112 GESGKDGETDGSEGS
+112 GE
-127 GETDETEN
+127 TDEPET
-135 PDGTYVK
+135 PGDTHLK

-150 KDEATGKDGKI
+150 KDEATGEDGKI
-161 GEATK
+161 GTATK

-229 DTKKGEEINLDD
+229 DTKKGDKIDLNK
-241 ELGKDVRPDWKTD
+241 ELKNKDGEVDKPTWETKTD
-254 KDAKLGDYTVDKVE
+254 DKLGDYTVKEVE
-268 PAKDGNSKTLTLKKT
+268 DTKGDPNSKTLTLKKT
-283 SPTEEKEMA
+283 SEPETKKMS
-292 AEDIAKLLDVP
+292 AEDVAKLLDVP
-303 EGGVEKKE
+303 EDGVEKKT
-311 ELDEEGN
+311 DDEGN
-318 PKTTYTLK
+318 TTYTLK
-326 KEEISTDENGNT
+326 KEETSTDENGNT
-338 VTRVTYYKITG
+338 VTRVTYYEITG
-349 NTVETTTE
+349 NSVKTRTE
-357 TTLVLKVEKGTVDVN
+357 TTLVLKVEKGTVDVD
-372 NEDLT
+372 EKDLT
-377 TEIELPSITAKNT
+377 TKVELPSITAKNT

-396 VIEISSEKLGEMLQ
+396 VIEISSEKLGEMLK

-423 TENVDGKEYTYKVKK
+423 TETVDGKEYTYKVKK
-438 MEDSKPL
+438 TEDTNSL
-445 TNAQLAERLG
+445 TNDQLANRLG
-455 EGFTGDD
+455 DGFSVDADGD
-462 NGVYYKGEK
+462 VCYKGEK
-471 LTFDQMEAVRKTL
+471 LTFDQMKAVRKTL
-484 SYTVEVTEVTK
+484 SYTVAVTEVTK

-505 SIESAKE
+505 SIKSAEE

-523 TDAARNA
+523 TDAAKKT
-530 GINVETDD
+530 GINVDSED

-565 HTVTLRYNGATV
+565 HTVTLRYDGATV
-577 SAPQPGTPD
+577 SAPQPGSSDP
-586 SSKDTETRKDVTDN
+586 SKDTETRKDVTDN

-650 TYKKEDTVT
+650 TYKKEETVT

-680 LSDTEKE
+680 LSDAEKE
-687 EIAWAELL
+687 EIAWKEL
-695 NQHPEYKNKDELKA
+695 QNKTGKDKA
-709 AGYNINISSM
+709 TLLQEGYSIDIGSM
-719 DFSGIKCVEW
+719 DFSGIKRVEW

-739 TDAKDLNDKL
+739 TDTKDLNDKL

-759 DEKARTITVDGKT
+759 DENAGTITVDGNI
-772 YDKVT
+772 YRNVT
-777 KTNDG
+777 KTDDG

-795 TYTFTKQA
+795 TYTFTKKA

-831 DGKTATFTKGN
+831 DGKTATFTKGD

-868 TDIIKDNKDLEKAYD
+868 TGIIKDDKDLEKAYD

-895 LLPGEELW
+895 LQPGEELR
-903 IGNLEVTDKTE
+903 IGETKIDSTTKKE
-914 KTDIIKYFTTAISP
+914 DIIKYFTKAISP
-928 ENMSKDE
+928 DNMSKDE

-970 EKTDEFK
+970 EKTGEFK
-977 SFSKAPDG
+977 YFSKAPDG
-985 SKIEVYWKLTW
+985 SKIEVYWKSTW
-996 WGGYYYYTDANG
+996 GWNGYYYYTDANG
-1008 QEVRVH
+1008 HEVRVD
-1014 SNTVHYEEQRD
+1014 SNTVHSEEQRD
-1025 DIGHLDLAS
+1025 DIKHLDLAS

-1045 DKVDQTDCVL
+1045 GKVDQTDCVL
-1055 VSKNLKLEW
+1055 VSKDLKLEW

-1069 NLVNGKGN
+1069 KLVNGKDN
-1077 QLVGLDSKISWDDE
+1077 QTVGLDSKISWDDE
-1091 GGEGNGHYEYDR
+1091 GGEGSGHYEYDR
-1103 GTPNNCPDKSAYYKL
+1103 GNRNNNPDKSAYYKL

-1138 QRGDYWT
+1138 GYDGWYWV
-1145 PGISAEDQAI
+1145 SAEDQAI
-1155 NAYLKATGSSK
+1155 NAYLEATGSSK

-1244 SKLTQVSEG
+1244 SELTQVREG

-1278 ANRLLEL
+1278 AKRLLEL

-1291 HKTSESATAYG
+1291 THKTGEGATAYG
-1302 ENTSGGFDGAY
+1302 ENTSGDFDGTY
-1313 TQNKSE
+1313 TQKKSE
-1319 TVTGSGTGKG
+1319 TVEGSGTGKG

-1336 VLKKLF
+1336 VLKKIF
-1342 TGSGSKEH
+1342 SGSGSKEH

-1363 KVDTTPVSKETV
+1363 KVNTTPVSKETV
-1375 TTTDAHVDY
+1375 TTTDAHVGY

-1391 RTVTVNGEE
+1391 RKVTVNGEE
-1400 TVIVPPVTPPVDPDT
+1400 TVIVPPVTPPET
-1415 PDGPVE
+1415 PVE
-1421 DETPDEVMTPE
+1421 DETPDEVVMTPE
-1432 TPELPAVQDA
+1432 TPELPPVQDA
-1442 APDEVVLPA
+1442 TPDAPVLPSDA
-1451 EPELP
+1451 VLP
-1456 AVQDATALP
+1456 AVQDALP

-1491 SLKYKEKH
+1491 SLRYKEKH

>member
-1 MTNKKL
+1 M
-7 KLAAMSVA
+7 
-15 LTACVAA
+15 
-22 QPMAA
+22 
-27 HAVEGPD
+27 
-34 PAEDNAAPQAEPV
+34 
-47 AESSTPAPVA
+47 
-57 EEGEKQEKVGEQEEF
+57 
-72 FPPPV
+72 

-91 PGTKTDDIIID
+91 PGTKTDDITID

-112 GESGKDGETDGSEGS
+112 GKSGEDGEADGSEGS

-186 KGDPVVGKDEDG
+186 KGESVVGKDEDG

-211 ETTTTTGT
+211 QTTTTTGT

-254 KDAKLGDYTVDKVE
+254 KDAKLGGYTVDKVE
-268 PAKDGNSKTLTLKKT
+268 PAEDGNSKELTLKKT

-303 EGGVEKKE
+303 EGGVEKKT
-311 ELDEEGN
+311 DDEGN
-318 PKTTYTLK
+318 TTYTLK
-326 KEEISTDENGNT
+326 KEETSTDENGNT
-338 VTRVTYYKITG
+338 VTRVTYYEITG
-349 NTVETTTE
+349 NSVKTTTE
-357 TTLVLKVEKGTVDVN
+357 TTLKLKVEKGTETKKDQ
-372 NEDLT
+372 DLS
-377 TEIELPSITAKNT
+377 TEAELPDSITVKNGKSELKVSKDILEKALDNGGTYT
-390 DETKTD
+390 DTDKNITYTVTKK
-396 VIEISSEKLGEMLQ
+396 EESSTKLSNE
-410 DEYYNN
+410 
-416 VTGEYVY
+416 
-423 TENVDGKEYTYKVKK
+423 
-438 MEDSKPL
+438 
-445 TNAQLAERLG
+445 QLAKRLG
-455 EGFTGDD
+455 DGFTYNAADD
-462 NGVYYKGEK
+462 SISYKGEK
-471 LTFDQMEAVRKTL
+471 LTISQNDVYRKLL
-484 SYTVEVTEVTK
+484 SYDVTVTETIK
-495 TPGQVEGGQE
+495 NEGQVEGGQA
-505 SIESAKE
+505 SIDKANND
-512 TAKLEAIKAAL
+512 AKLEAIKAAL
-523 TDAARNA
+523 TDAAKKT
-530 GINVETDD
+530 GINVDSED

-577 SAPQPGTPD
+577 STDPGTPD
-586 SSKDTETRKDVTDN
+586 SSKDTETREDVKDYTV
-600 VITGTAYVTGSN
+600 TGTAYVTGSN

-650 TYKKEDTVT
+650 TYKKEETVT

-680 LSDTEKE
+680 LTDAEKE
-687 EIAWAELL
+687 EIAWKEL
-695 NQHPEYKNKDELKA
+695 QNKTGKDKA
-709 AGYNINISSM
+709 TLLQEGYSIDIGSM
-719 DFSGIKCVEW
+719 DFSGIKRVEW
-729 TIDELSESTK
+729 TIDTLSESTK
-739 TDAKDLNDKL
+739 TDTKDLNDKL

-759 DEKARTITVDGKT
+759 DENAGTITVDGNI
-772 YDKVT
+772 YRNVT
-777 KTNDG
+777 KTDDG

-803 GAPLTPEEIQT
+803 GAPLTPDEIQT

-831 DGKTATFTKGN
+831 DGKTATFTKGD

-868 TDIIKDNKDLEKAYD
+868 TGIIKDDKDLEKAYD

-895 LLPGEELW
+895 LQPGEELR
-903 IGNLEVTDKTE
+903 IGETKIDSTTKKE
-914 KTDIIKYFTTAISP
+914 DIIKYFTKAISP
-928 ENMSKDE
+928 DNMSKDE

-970 EKTDEFK
+970 EKTGEFK
-977 SFSKAPDG
+977 YFSKAPDG
-985 SKIEVYWKLTW
+985 SKIEVYWKSTW
-996 WGGYYYYTDANG
+996 GWNGYYYYTDANG

-1014 SNTVHYEEQRD
+1014 SNTVHSEEQRD

-1034 GSKLDLLPDKD
+1034 GSKLDLLPDED
-1045 DKVDQTDCVL
+1045 GKVNQTDCVL

-1069 NLVNGKGN
+1069 KLVNGKDN
-1077 QLVGLDSKISWDDE
+1077 QTVGLDSKISWDDE
-1091 GGEGNGHYEYDR
+1091 GGEGSGHYEYDR
-1103 GTPNNCPDKSAYYKL
+1103 GNRNNNPDKSAYYKL

-1138 QRGDYWT
+1138 GYDGWYWV
-1145 PGISAEDQAI
+1145 SAEDQAI
-1155 NAYLKATGSSK
+1155 NAYLEATGSSK

-1253 KVVGQTESTIKTITA
+1253 KVIGQTESTIKTITA

-1278 ANRLLEL
+1278 AKRLLEL

-1291 HKTSESATAYG
+1291 THKTGEGATAYG
-1302 ENTSGGFDGAY
+1302 ENTSGDFDGTY
-1313 TQNKSE
+1313 TQKKSE
-1319 TVTGSGTGKG
+1319 TVEGSGTGKG

-1336 VLKKLF
+1336 VLKKIF
-1342 TGSGSKEH
+1342 SGSGSKEH

-1363 KVDTTPVSKETV
+1363 KVNTTPVSKETV
-1375 TTTDAHVDY
+1375 TTTDAHVGY

-1391 RTVTVNGEE
+1391 RKVTVNGEE

-1421 DETPDEVMTPE
+1421 DETPDEVVTPE
-1432 TPELPAVQDA
+1432 TPELPPVQDA
-1442 APDEVVLPA
+1442 TPDAPVLPSDA
-1451 EPELP
+1451 VLP
-1456 AVQDATALP
+1456 AVQDALP

-1476 MAFSGMLLT
+1476 MAFSGMLLMVV
-1485 IAGAFA
+1485 GAFT

>member
-1 MTNKKL
+1 M
-7 KLAAMSVA
+7 
-15 LTACVAA
+15 
-22 QPMAA
+22 
-27 HAVEGPD
+27 
-34 PAEDNAAPQAEPV
+34 
-47 AESSTPAPVA
+47 
-57 EEGEKQEKVGEQEEF
+57 
-72 FPPPV
+72 

-91 PGTKTDDIIID
+91 PGTKTDDITID
-102 YKPAEKPEEP
+102 YKPAAKPEEP
-112 GESGKDGETDGSEGS
+112 GKSGEDGEADGSEGS

-211 ETTTTTGT
+211 QTTTTTGT

-268 PAKDGNSKTLTLKKT
+268 NSKDGNSKELTLKKT

-303 EGGVEKKE
+303 EDGLEKKT
-311 ELDEEGN
+311 DDEGN
-318 PKTTYTLK
+318 TTYTLK
-326 KEEISTDENGNT
+326 KEETSTDENGNT
-338 VTRVTYYKITG
+338 VTRTTYYEITG
-349 NTVETTTE
+349 NTVKTTTE
-357 TTLVLKVEKGTVDVN
+357 TTLKLKVEKGTETKKDQ
-372 NEDLT
+372 DLS
-377 TEIELPSITAKNT
+377 TEAELPDSITVKNGKSELKVSKDILEKALDNGGTYT
-390 DETKTD
+390 DTDKNITYTVTKK
-396 VIEISSEKLGEMLQ
+396 EESSTKLSNE
-410 DEYYNN
+410 
-416 VTGEYVY
+416 
-423 TENVDGKEYTYKVKK
+423 
-438 MEDSKPL
+438 
-445 TNAQLAERLG
+445 QLAKRLG
-455 EGFTGDD
+455 DGFTSNAADD
-462 NGVYYKGEK
+462 SISYKGEK
-471 LTFDQMEAVRKTL
+471 LTISQNDVYRKLL
-484 SYTVEVTEVTK
+484 SYDVTVTETIK
-495 TPGQVEGGQE
+495 NEGQVEGGQA
-505 SIESAKE
+505 SIDKANND
-512 TAKLEAIKAAL
+512 AKLEAIKAAL
-523 TDAARNA
+523 TDAAKKT
-530 GINVETDD
+530 GINVDSED

-565 HTVTLRYNGATV
+565 HTVTLRYDGATV
-577 SAPQPGTPD
+577 SAPQPGSSDP
-586 SSKDTETRKDVTDN
+586 SKDTETREDIKDYTV
-600 VITGTAYVTGSN
+600 TGTAYVTGSN

-626 PGSGELPSLDGW
+626 PGSGELPSLEGW
-638 TIASKDPEKGTT
+638 TFDGIDTEKGTT
-650 TYKKEDTVT
+650 TYKKEETVT

-680 LSDTEKE
+680 LSDAEKE
-687 EIAWAELL
+687 EIAWKEL
-695 NQHPEYKNKDELKA
+695 QNKTGKDKA
-709 AGYNINISSM
+709 TLLQEGYSIDIGSM
-719 DFSGIKCVEW
+719 DFSGIKRVEW
-729 TIDELSESTK
+729 TIDTLSESTK
-739 TDAKDLNDKL
+739 TDTKDLNDKL

-759 DEKARTITVDGKT
+759 DENAGTITVDGNI
-772 YDKVT
+772 YRNVT
-777 KTNDG
+777 KTDDG

-795 TYTFTKQA
+795 TYTFTKKA

-831 DGKTATFTKGN
+831 DGKTATFTKGD

-868 TDIIKDNKDLEKAYD
+868 TGIIKDDKDLEKAYD

-895 LLPGEELW
+895 LQPGEELR
-903 IGNLEVTDKTE
+903 IGETKIDSTTKKE
-914 KTDIIKYFTTAISP
+914 DIIKYFTKAISP
-928 ENMSKDE
+928 DNMSKDE

-970 EKTDEFK
+970 EKTGEFK
-977 SFSKAPDG
+977 YFSKAPDG
-985 SKIEVYWKLTW
+985 SKIEVYWKSTW
-996 WGGYYYYTDANG
+996 GWNGYYYYTDANG
-1008 QEVRVH
+1008 HEVRVD
-1014 SNTVHYEEQRD
+1014 SNTVHSEEQRD

-1045 DKVDQTDCVL
+1045 GKVDQTDCVL

-1069 NLVNGKGN
+1069 NLVNGKDN
-1077 QLVGLDSKISWDDE
+1077 QTVGLDSKISWDDE
-1091 GGEGNGHYEYDR
+1091 GGEGSGHYEYDR
-1103 GTPNNCPDKSAYYKL
+1103 GNRNNNPDKSAYYKL

-1138 QRGDYWT
+1138 GYDGWHWV
-1145 PGISAEDQAI
+1145 SAEDQAI

-1166 TAASLTKKERD
+1166 TAASLTKKERN
-1177 AIVGTYVVQ
+1177 AIVGTYVVK
-1186 IGTTG
+1186 IGTTD

-1205 SSELTAYGYMTR
+1205 TSELTAYGYMTR

-1224 STYKRQD
+1224 STYKRQTNSWD
-1231 GTWGYVGGYDLMI
+1231 YVGGYDLMI
-1244 SKLTQVSEG
+1244 SKLTQVREG

-1278 ANRLLEL
+1278 AKRLLEL

-1291 HKTSESATAYG
+1291 THKTGEGATAYG
-1302 ENTSGGFDGAY
+1302 ENTSGGFDGTY
-1313 TQNKSE
+1313 TQKKSE
-1319 TVTGSGTGKG
+1319 TVEGSGTGKG

-1336 VLKKLF
+1336 VLKKIF
-1342 TGSGSKEH
+1342 SGSGSKEH
-1350 DEGKVSYTYRTTD
+1350 DEGSVSYTHRTTD
-1363 KVDTTPVSKETV
+1363 KVNTTPVSKETV

-1391 RTVTVNGEE
+1391 RKVTVSGEE
-1400 TVIVPPVTPPVDPDT
+1400 TVIVPPVDPDT

-1421 DETPDEVMTPE
+1421 DETPDEVVTPE
-1432 TPELPAVQDA
+1432 TPELPPVQDGTPD
-1442 APDEVVLPA
+1442 APVLPSDA
-1451 EPELP
+1451 VLP

-1476 MAFSGMLLT
+1476 MAFSGMLLMVV
-1485 IAGAFA
+1485 GAFT

>member
-34 PAEDNAAPQAEPV
+34 SVEDNAAPQAEP
-47 AESSTPAPVA
+47 APVEGKTA
-57 EEGEKQEKVGEQEEF
+57 EGEVEGEEEKQEEF
-72 FPPPV
+72 VPPV
-77 NEEAKSEEQ
+77 NDEAKKDDQ

-91 PGTKTDDIIID
+91 PGTNTDDIIID

-112 GESGKDGETDGSEGS
+112 

-142 GDVIDNSK
+142 GDVIDNNK
-150 KDEATGKDGKI
+150 KNEETGKDGKI

-211 ETTTTTGT
+211 QTTTTTGT
-219 GKADSSTTIT
+219 GEADSSTTIT

-241 ELGKDVRPDWKTD
+241 ELGKDVRPNWETD

-268 PAKDGNSKTLTLKKT
+268 PSEDGNSKTLTLKKT

-303 EGGVEKKE
+303 EDGVEKKTD
-311 ELDEEGN
+311 DEG
-318 PKTTYTLK
+318 KTTYILK
-326 KEEISTDENGNT
+326 KEETSTDENGNT

-438 MEDSKPL
+438 TEDSKPL

-484 SYTVEVTEVTK
+484 SYTVEVTEITK

-505 SIESAKE
+505 SIKSAEE

-565 HTVTLRYNGATV
+565 HTVTLRYDGATV
-577 SAPQPGTPD
+577 SAPQPGSSDP
-586 SSKDTETRKDVTDN
+586 SKDTETRKDVTDN

-687 EIAWAELL
+687 EIAWNEL
-695 NQHPEYKNKDELKA
+695 QNKTGKDKA
-709 AGYNINISSM
+709 TLIQEGYSIDIGSM
-719 DFSGIKCVEW
+719 DFSGIKRVEW

-739 TDAKDLNDKL
+739 TDAKDLHDKL

-759 DEKARTITVDGKT
+759 DEKAGTITVDGKT

-831 DGKTATFTKGN
+831 DGKTATFTKGD

-985 SKIEVYWKLTW
+985 SKIEVYWKSTW

-1077 QLVGLDSKISWDDE
+1077 QPVGLDSKISWDDE
-1091 GGEGNGHYEYDR
+1091 GGEGDGHYEYDR
-1103 GTPNNCPDKSAYYKL
+1103 GNPNNCPDKSAYYKL

-1138 QRGDYWT
+1138 GYDGWHWV
-1145 PGISAEDQAI
+1145 SAEDQAI

-1166 TAASLTKKERD
+1166 TAASLTKKERN
-1177 AIVGTYVVQ
+1177 AIVGTYVVK

-1205 SSELTAYGYMTR
+1205 TSELTAYGYMSR

-1224 STYKRQD
+1224 STYKRQTNSWD
-1231 GTWGYVGGYDLMI
+1231 YVGGYDLMI

-1285 NKQTTT
+1285 NQQTTT
-1291 HKTSESATAYG
+1291 HKTSERATAYG

-1313 TQNKSE
+1313 TQDKSE

-1342 TGSGSKEH
+1342 SGKGETSYDTGS
-1350 DEGKVSYTYRTTD
+1350 VSYSYRTTD
-1363 KVDTTPVSKETV
+1363 KVNTTPVSKETV

-1400 TVIVPPVTPPVDPDT
+1400 TVIVPPVDPDT

-1421 DETPDEVMTPE
+1421 DETPDEVVTPE
-1432 TPELPAVQDA
+1432 TPELPPVQDA
-1442 APDEVVLPA
+1442 TPDDAAPETPVLPSDVV
-1451 EPELP
+1451 LP
-1456 AVQDATALP
+1456 AVQDALP

>member
-34 PAEDNAAPQAEPV
+34 SVEDNAAPQAEPV
-47 AESSTPAPVA
+47 AESPTPAPVA
-57 EEGEKQEKVGEQEEF
+57 EEGEKQEEAGEQEEF
-72 FPPPV
+72 VPPV
-77 NEEAKSEEQ
+77 NDEAKKDDQ

-91 PGTKTDDIIID
+91 HGTKTDDITID

-112 GESGKDGETDGSEGS
+112 

-241 ELGKDVRPDWKTD
+241 ELGKDVRPNWKTD
-254 KDAKLGDYTVDKVE
+254 KDAKLGGYTVDKVE

-283 SPTEEKEMA
+283 SEPETKKMS
-292 AEDIAKLLDVP
+292 AEDVAKLLDVP
-303 EGGVEKKE
+303 EDGVEKKTD
-311 ELDEEGN
+311 DEG
-318 PKTTYTLK
+318 KTTYILK
-326 KEEISTDENGNT
+326 KEETSTDENGNT

-357 TTLVLKVEKGTVDVN
+357 TTLVLKVEKGTVDVDDK
-372 NEDLT
+372 DLT

-438 MEDSKPL
+438 TEDTKQL
-445 TNAQLAERLG
+445 TNKQLADRLG

-471 LTFDQMEAVRKTL
+471 LTFDQKEAVRKTL

-512 TAKLEAIKAAL
+512 TAKLNAIKAAL

-565 HTVTLRYNGATV
+565 HTVTLRYDGATV

-586 SSKDTETRKDVTDN
+586 SSKGTETRKDVTDN
-600 VITGTAYVTGSN
+600 VITGTAYVNGSN

-659 SPDGTSTKITRT
+659 SPDGTITKITRT

-687 EIAWAELL
+687 EIAWNEL
-695 NQHPEYKNKDELKA
+695 QNKTGKDKA
-709 AGYNINISSM
+709 TLIQEGYSIDIGSM
-719 DFSGIKCVEW
+719 DFSGIKRVEW

-814 ALAGQYSVSADS
+814 ALAVQYSVSADS

-883 ELWKQI
+883 DLWKQI

-985 SKIEVYWKLTW
+985 SKIEVYWKSTW

-1045 DKVDQTDCVL
+1045 GNVDQTDCVL
-1055 VSKNLKLEW
+1055 VSKNLEW

-1077 QLVGLDSKISWDDE
+1077 QPVGLDSKISWDDE
-1091 GGEGNGHYEYDR
+1091 GGKGNGHYEYDR
-1103 GTPNNCPDKSAYYKL
+1103 GNPNNCPDKSAYYKL

-1131 SIKLYQG
+1131 NIKLYQG
-1138 QRGDYWT
+1138 GFDDYWYWV
-1145 PGISAEDQAI
+1145 SAEDQAI
-1155 NAYLKATGSSK
+1155 NAYLKATGSNK

-1177 AIVGTYVVQ
+1177 AIVGTYVVK

-1205 SSELTAYGYMTR
+1205 TSELTAYGYMTR

-1302 ENTSGGFDGAY
+1302 ENTSGGFNGAY
-1313 TQNKSE
+1313 TQDKSE

-1342 TGSGSKEH
+1342 SGKGETSYDTGS
-1350 DEGKVSYTYRTTD
+1350 VSYSYRTTD
-1363 KVDTTPVSKETV
+1363 KVNTTPVSKETV

-1400 TVIVPPVTPPVDPDT
+1400 TVIVPPVTPPET
-1415 PDGPVE
+1415 PVE
-1421 DETPDEVMTPE
+1421 DETPDEVVTPE
-1432 TPELPAVQDA
+1432 TPELPPVQDA
-1442 APDEVVLPA
+1442 TPDEVVLPA

-1456 AVQDATALP
+1456 AVEAAAALP
-1465 QTGVNWMAALG
+1465 KTGVNWIAALG

>member
-34 PAEDNAAPQAEPV
+34 SVEDNAAPQAEP
-47 AESSTPAPVA
+47 APVEGKTA
-57 EEGEKQEKVGEQEEF
+57 EGEVEGEEGKQEEF
-72 FPPPV
+72 VPPV
-77 NEEAKSEEQ
+77 NDEAKKDDQ

-91 PGTKTDDIIID
+91 PGTNTDDIIID

-112 GESGKDGETDGSEGS
+112 GKSGEDGETDGSEGS

-198 NTTITTPTETTGT
+198 NPTITTPTETTGT
-211 ETTTTTGT
+211 QTTTTTGT
-219 GKADSSTTIT
+219 GKADSKTTIT
-229 DTKKGEEINLDD
+229 DTEKGEEIDLNK
-241 ELGKDVRPDWKTD
+241 ELKNKDGEVKKPTWETKAED
-254 KDAKLGDYTVDKVE
+254 KLGDYTVKEVKATEGD
-268 PAKDGNSKTLTLKKT
+268 PNSKTLTLKKT
-283 SPTEEKEMA
+283 SDPETKEMS
-292 AEDIAKLLDVP
+292 AEDVAKLLDVP
-303 EGGVEKKE
+303 EDGVEKKTD
-311 ELDEEGN
+311 DEG
-318 PKTTYTLK
+318 KTTYILK
-326 KEEISTDENGNT
+326 KEETSTDENGNT
-338 VTRVTYYKITG
+338 VTRVTYYKITD

-357 TTLVLKVEKGTVDVN
+357 TTLVLKVEKGTVDVD

-377 TEIELPSITAKNT
+377 TEIKLPSITAKNT

-396 VIEISSEKLGEMLQ
+396 VIEISSEKLGKML
-410 DEYYNN
+410 DDKNYNKD
-416 VTGEYVY
+416 TGEYVY
-423 TENVDGKEYTYKVKK
+423 TETVDGKEYTYKVKK
-438 MEDSKPL
+438 TENTKPL
-445 TNAQLAERLG
+445 TPAQLAERLG

-484 SYTVEVTEVTK
+484 SYTVEVTEITK

-505 SIESAKE
+505 SIKSAEE

-530 GINVETDD
+530 GINVETDN

-687 EIAWAELL
+687 EIAWNEL
-695 NQHPEYKNKDELKA
+695 QNKTGKDKA
-709 AGYNINISSM
+709 TLIQEGYSIDIGSM
-719 DFSGIKCVEW
+719 DFSGIKRVEW

-759 DEKARTITVDGKT
+759 DEKAGTITVDGKT

-831 DGKTATFTKGN
+831 DGKTATFTKGD

-883 ELWKQI
+883 DLWKQI

-985 SKIEVYWKLTW
+985 SKIEVYWKSTW

-1077 QLVGLDSKISWDDE
+1077 QPVGLDSKISWDDE
-1091 GGEGNGHYEYDR
+1091 GGEGDGHYEYDR
-1103 GTPNNCPDKSAYYKL
+1103 GNPNNCPDKSAYYKL

-1138 QRGDYWT
+1138 GYDGWHWV
-1145 PGISAEDQAI
+1145 SAEDQAI

-1166 TAASLTKKERD
+1166 TAASLTKKERN
-1177 AIVGTYVVQ
+1177 AIVGTYVVK

-1205 SSELTAYGYMTR
+1205 TSELTAYGYMTR

-1285 NKQTTT
+1285 NQQTTT

-1302 ENTSGGFDGAY
+1302 ENTSGGFNGAY

-1363 KVDTTPVSKETV
+1363 KVNTTPVSKETV

-1391 RTVTVNGEE
+1391 RKVTVSGEE

-1421 DETPDEVMTPE
+1421 DETPDEVVTPE
-1432 TPELPAVQDA
+1432 TPELPPVQDA
-1442 APDEVVLPA
+1442 TPDDAAPETPVLPSDA
-1451 EPELP
+1451 VLP
-1456 AVQDATALP
+1456 AVQDALP